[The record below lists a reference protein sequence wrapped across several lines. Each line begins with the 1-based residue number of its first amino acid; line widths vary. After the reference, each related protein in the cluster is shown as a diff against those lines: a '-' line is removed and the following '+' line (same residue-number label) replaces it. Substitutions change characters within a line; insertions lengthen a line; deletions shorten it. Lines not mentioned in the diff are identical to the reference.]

1 MKKLMQK
8 GILGILLVLAIFM
21 CIPIEARA
29 DDGIVV
35 EKDGDFLYR
44 VEGESDNPEVTIYSY
59 VGSDTDVTVPSEIKG
74 KPVTTLHGT
83 FSGKKTVKKVTVPE
97 GVRLIEYNAFFG
109 CTALTTVVLPSSL
122 EEMTEYTFY
131 ECTNL
136 KTVSLD
142 TANSKL
148 TKIGQYSFAYCEKL
162 TGFDIPSSL
171 KELEEGVFFRCS
183 SLKKIIIPDTVEKI
197 DRSAFYECT
206 NVIEIKIPGT
216 VKEASDI
223 ALVGCEKVITAE
235 LPISMVTLANL
246 QRSDD
251 LETLVIVDD
260 GSTELPDKDA
270 LNEKKKLKKVVFPDS
285 LTSIPRAFCRS
296 VSALEEVKLP
306 ANLKIIS
313 NASFSECTNLKT
325 IDLPDTVTEIGAFA
339 FADCT
344 SLKDFTIPD
353 GIKSIG
359 EEAFY
364 NSGITSLVVPE
375 SVETIDKLA
384 FSHMANLTN
393 ATFPAGCGITFSD
406 CKNLKTAKITGNPT
420 VIDNYMFYECSQL
433 TDFEIPGSVK
443 KIGYAAFYNT
453 ALKEAVIPAS
463 VTEID
468 DWAFADCTSL
478 KDFTIPDGIKSIGE
492 AAFYN
497 SGITSLVVPE
507 SVETIDKLAF
517 SHMAN
522 LVSATIP
529 AGYGITFNGYTSL
542 KTAKI
547 TGNPTAIDD
556 SMFRKC
562 SSLVSIELPDTVTE
576 IGKYAFADC
585 TSLKDFTIPDGIKS
599 IGEAAFYN
607 SGITS
612 LVVPESVETI
622 DKLAFSH
629 MANLVSATIPAGYG
643 ITFNGC
649 TSLKTAKITGNLTAI
664 DDWMFNNCGQL
675 SDFDIPDSV
684 TRIGYSAF
692 SGTAL
697 KEAVIPAGVTEIDDW
712 AFGECQNLEK
722 AMLPDGLKS
731 IGEAAFYE
739 CPELTDSNIPDSV
752 TTLGG
757 YAFSCCPKLK
767 DMTIPDTIDNFGECV
782 FEDTPGVT
790 IDTSRKYFIP
800 TVDGIKDLSYTG
812 SEITQ
817 PDMEITVNGMTL
829 KEDSDY
835 EVSYSSNTEIGT
847 ATMDINFK
855 GQYVGH
861 LTRTFNVVQIEMSD
875 ENITVTGIH
884 NTRYTGKKIV
894 MSKLAVQAGGRTLIP
909 GTDYTVS
916 YKNNLNPGTAE
927 ITIAGKGNYTG
938 TVVKTFNILIL
949 KGSTYTVGTMKYK
962 VTNAATNG
970 KGTVAIM
977 GTVKAKTDSTF
988 TLLSVPGAVKIGGI
1002 TYNVTMVN
1010 VGAFSGYTYL
1020 KKVVIGNGVKAIG
1033 SNAFYGCK
1041 SITSII
1047 IGRGVT
1053 AIGGKTFYGCSKLA
1067 SISVLS
1073 SSIKLIGK
1081 ETFTRIAAKP
1091 VVAVPKAKLAK
1102 YKQLMKNAGMTTK
1115 AVYRVR

>member
-1 MKKLMQK
+1 MKKLIQK

-21 CIPIEARA
+21 CIPIQARA

-74 KPVTTLHGT
+74 MPVTTLHGT
-83 FSGKKTVKKVTVPE
+83 FSGKETVKTVTIPE

-131 ECTNL
+131 QCTNL

-148 TKIGQYSFAYCEKL
+148 TKIGRYSFAYCEKL

-171 KELEEGVFFRCS
+171 KELEEFVFAYCS

-197 DRSAFYECT
+197 DISAFRMCT
-206 NVIEIKIPGT
+206 NVTEIKIPGT
-216 VKEASDI
+216 VKEASEF
-223 ALVGCEKVITAE
+223 ALFGCDKVITAE

-296 VSALEEVKLP
+296 ISALEEVKLP

-313 NASFSECTNLKT
+313 NASFSKCTNLKT

-468 DWAFADCTSL
+468 DWAF
-478 KDFTIPDGIKSIGE
+478 
-492 AAFYN
+492 
-497 SGITSLVVPE
+497 
-507 SVETIDKLAF
+507 
-517 SHMAN
+517 
-522 LVSATIP
+522 
-529 AGYGITFNGYTSL
+529 
-542 KTAKI
+542 
-547 TGNPTAIDD
+547 
-556 SMFRKC
+556 
-562 SSLVSIELPDTVTE
+562 
-576 IGKYAFADC
+576 
-585 TSLKDFTIPDGIKS
+585 
-599 IGEAAFYN
+599 
-607 SGITS
+607 
-612 LVVPESVETI
+612 
-622 DKLAFSH
+622 
-629 MANLVSATIPAGYG
+629 
-643 ITFNGC
+643 
-649 TSLKTAKITGNLTAI
+649 
-664 DDWMFNNCGQL
+664 
-675 SDFDIPDSV
+675 
-684 TRIGYSAF
+684 
-692 SGTAL
+692 
-697 KEAVIPAGVTEIDDW
+697 
-712 AFGECQNLEK
+712 GECQNLEK
-722 AMLPDGLKS
+722 AVLPDGLKS
-731 IGEAAFYE
+731 IGGAAFYE

-800 TVDGIKDLSYTG
+800 TVDGIKDLPYTG

-817 PDMEITVNGMTL
+817 PDMEITVNGVTL

-835 EVSYSSNTEIGT
+835 EVSYSSNTEIGM

-875 ENITVTGIH
+875 ENITVAGIH

-894 MSKLAVQAGGRTLIP
+894 MSKLAVRADGRTLIP
-909 GTDYTVS
+909 GTDYTVA

-962 VTNAATNG
+962 VTNAAING

-977 GTVKAKTDSTF
+977 GTVKAKTDRTF
-988 TLLSVPGAVKIGGI
+988 TLLSVPSTVKIGGI

-1020 KKVVIGNGVKAIG
+1020 KKVAIGNGVKAIG

-1041 SITSII
+1041 SIASII

-1053 AIGGKTFYGCSKLA
+1053 AIGSKTFYGCSKLA

-1091 VVAVPKAKLAK
+1091 VVVVPKAKLAN
-1102 YKQLMKNAGMTTK
+1102 YKRVMKNAGMTTK

>member
-1 MKKLMQK
+1 MKKLIQR

-21 CIPIEARA
+21 CIPIQARA

-74 KPVTTLHGT
+74 MPVTTLHGT
-83 FSGKKTVKKVTVPE
+83 FSGKETVKTVTIPE

-122 EEMTEYTFY
+122 EEMTENTFY
-131 ECTNL
+131 QCTNL

-171 KELEEGVFFRCS
+171 KELEEFVFAYCS

-197 DRSAFYECT
+197 DISAFRMCT
-206 NVIEIKIPGT
+206 NVTEIKIPGT
-216 VKEASDI
+216 VKEASEF
-223 ALVGCEKVITAE
+223 ALFGCDKVITAE

-313 NASFSECTNLKT
+313 NASFSKCTNLKT

-468 DWAFADCTSL
+468 DWAF
-478 KDFTIPDGIKSIGE
+478 
-492 AAFYN
+492 
-497 SGITSLVVPE
+497 
-507 SVETIDKLAF
+507 
-517 SHMAN
+517 
-522 LVSATIP
+522 
-529 AGYGITFNGYTSL
+529 
-542 KTAKI
+542 
-547 TGNPTAIDD
+547 
-556 SMFRKC
+556 
-562 SSLVSIELPDTVTE
+562 
-576 IGKYAFADC
+576 
-585 TSLKDFTIPDGIKS
+585 
-599 IGEAAFYN
+599 
-607 SGITS
+607 
-612 LVVPESVETI
+612 
-622 DKLAFSH
+622 
-629 MANLVSATIPAGYG
+629 
-643 ITFNGC
+643 
-649 TSLKTAKITGNLTAI
+649 
-664 DDWMFNNCGQL
+664 
-675 SDFDIPDSV
+675 
-684 TRIGYSAF
+684 
-692 SGTAL
+692 
-697 KEAVIPAGVTEIDDW
+697 
-712 AFGECQNLEK
+712 GECQNLEK
-722 AMLPDGLKS
+722 AVLSDGLKS
-731 IGEAAFYE
+731 IGGAAFYE

-752 TTLGG
+752 TTLGDF
-757 YAFSCCPKLK
+757 AFGWCPKLK
-767 DMTIPDTIDNFGECV
+767 DMTIPDTIDNFGKCV
-782 FEDTPGVT
+782 FANTPGVT

-800 TVDGIKDLSYTG
+800 TVDGIKDLPYTG
-812 SEITQ
+812 SEVTQ
-817 PDMEITVNGMTL
+817 PDMEITVNGVTL

-835 EVSYSSNTEIGT
+835 EVSYSSNTEIGM

-861 LTRTFNVVQIEMSD
+861 LTRTFNVVQTDMSGD
-875 ENITVTGIH
+875 GITVTGIH

-894 MSKLAVQAGGRTLIP
+894 MSKLAVQAGGRTLT
-909 GTDYTVS
+909 TDYTVA

-927 ITIAGKGNYTG
+927 ITITGKGNYTG

-977 GTVKAKTDSTF
+977 GTVKAKTDRTF
-988 TLLSVPGAVKIGGI
+988 TSLSVPSAVKIGGI

-1020 KKVVIGNGVKAIG
+1020 KKVVIGNGIKAIG

-1041 SITSII
+1041 SIASII

-1091 VVAVPKAKLAK
+1091 VVVVPKAKLAN
-1102 YKQLMKNAGMTTK
+1102 YKRVMKNAGMTTK

>member
-21 CIPIEARA
+21 CIPIQARA

-59 VGSDTDVTVPSEIKG
+59 VGSDTDVTVPSKIKG
-74 KPVTTLHGT
+74 MPVTTLHGT
-83 FSGKKTVKKVTVPE
+83 FSGKETVKTVTIPE
-97 GVRLIEYNAFFG
+97 GVRLIEYHAFHG

-122 EEMTEYTFY
+122 EEMTENTFY
-131 ECTNL
+131 QCTNL

-339 FADCT
+339 FANCT

-468 DWAFADCTSL
+468 DWAF
-478 KDFTIPDGIKSIGE
+478 
-492 AAFYN
+492 
-497 SGITSLVVPE
+497 
-507 SVETIDKLAF
+507 
-517 SHMAN
+517 
-522 LVSATIP
+522 
-529 AGYGITFNGYTSL
+529 
-542 KTAKI
+542 
-547 TGNPTAIDD
+547 
-556 SMFRKC
+556 
-562 SSLVSIELPDTVTE
+562 
-576 IGKYAFADC
+576 
-585 TSLKDFTIPDGIKS
+585 
-599 IGEAAFYN
+599 
-607 SGITS
+607 
-612 LVVPESVETI
+612 
-622 DKLAFSH
+622 
-629 MANLVSATIPAGYG
+629 
-643 ITFNGC
+643 
-649 TSLKTAKITGNLTAI
+649 
-664 DDWMFNNCGQL
+664 
-675 SDFDIPDSV
+675 
-684 TRIGYSAF
+684 
-692 SGTAL
+692 
-697 KEAVIPAGVTEIDDW
+697 
-712 AFGECQNLEK
+712 GECQNLEK
-722 AMLPDGLKS
+722 AVLSDGLKS
-731 IGEAAFYE
+731 IGGAAFYE

-875 ENITVTGIH
+875 ENITVAGIH

-909 GTDYTVS
+909 GTDYTVA

-962 VTNAATNG
+962 VTNAATDG

-977 GTVKAKTDSTF
+977 GTVKAKTDRTF
-988 TLLSVPGAVKIGGI
+988 TLLSVPGTVKIGGI

-1041 SITSII
+1041 SIASII

-1091 VVAVPKAKLAK
+1091 VVVVPKAKLAN
-1102 YKQLMKNAGMTTK
+1102 YKRLMKNAGMTTK

>member
-1 MKKLMQK
+1 MKKLIQR

-21 CIPIEARA
+21 SIPIQARA

-59 VGSDTDVTVPSEIKG
+59 VGSDTDVTVPSKIKG
-74 KPVTTLHGT
+74 MPVTTLHGT
-83 FSGKKTVKKVTVPE
+83 FSGKETVKKVTVSE
-97 GVRLIEYNAFFG
+97 GVRLIEYNAFYG

-131 ECTNL
+131 QCTNL

-148 TKIGQYSFAYCEKL
+148 TKIGQYSFADCEKL

-206 NVIEIKIPGT
+206 NVTEIKIPGT

-339 FADCT
+339 FANCT

-468 DWAFADCTSL
+468 DWAF
-478 KDFTIPDGIKSIGE
+478 
-492 AAFYN
+492 
-497 SGITSLVVPE
+497 
-507 SVETIDKLAF
+507 
-517 SHMAN
+517 
-522 LVSATIP
+522 
-529 AGYGITFNGYTSL
+529 
-542 KTAKI
+542 
-547 TGNPTAIDD
+547 
-556 SMFRKC
+556 
-562 SSLVSIELPDTVTE
+562 
-576 IGKYAFADC
+576 
-585 TSLKDFTIPDGIKS
+585 
-599 IGEAAFYN
+599 
-607 SGITS
+607 
-612 LVVPESVETI
+612 
-622 DKLAFSH
+622 
-629 MANLVSATIPAGYG
+629 
-643 ITFNGC
+643 
-649 TSLKTAKITGNLTAI
+649 
-664 DDWMFNNCGQL
+664 
-675 SDFDIPDSV
+675 
-684 TRIGYSAF
+684 
-692 SGTAL
+692 
-697 KEAVIPAGVTEIDDW
+697 
-712 AFGECQNLEK
+712 GECQNLEK
-722 AMLPDGLKS
+722 AVLSDGLKS
-731 IGEAAFYE
+731 IGGAAFYE

-752 TTLGG
+752 TTLGDF
-757 YAFSCCPKLK
+757 AFGWCPKLK
-767 DMTIPDTIDNFGECV
+767 DMTIPDTIDNFGKCV
-782 FEDTPGVT
+782 FANTPGVT

-800 TVDGIKDLSYTG
+800 TVDGIKDLPYTG
-812 SEITQ
+812 SEVTQ
-817 PDMEITVNGMTL
+817 PDMEITVNGVTL

-835 EVSYSSNTEIGT
+835 EVSYSSNTEIGM

-875 ENITVTGIH
+875 ENITVAGIH

-894 MSKLAVQAGGRTLIP
+894 MSKLAVRADGRTLIP
-909 GTDYTVS
+909 GTDYTVA

-962 VTNAATNG
+962 VTNAAING

-977 GTVKAKTDSTF
+977 GTVKAKTDRTF
-988 TLLSVPGAVKIGGI
+988 TLLSVPSTVKIGGI

-1020 KKVVIGNGVKAIG
+1020 KKVAIGNGVKAIG

-1041 SITSII
+1041 SIASII

-1091 VVAVPKAKLAK
+1091 VVVVPKAKLAN
-1102 YKQLMKNAGMTTK
+1102 YKRVMKNAGMTTK

>member
-1 MKKLMQK
+1 MKKLIQR

-21 CIPIEARA
+21 CIPIQARA

-74 KPVTTLHGT
+74 MPVTTLHGT
-83 FSGKKTVKKVTVPE
+83 FSGKETVKTVTIPE

-131 ECTNL
+131 QCTNL

-162 TGFDIPSSL
+162 TGFDIPSAL
-171 KELEEGVFFRCS
+171 KELEEGVFAHCS

-197 DRSAFYECT
+197 DISAFCECI
-206 NVIEIKIPGT
+206 NVTEIKIPGT
-216 VKEASDI
+216 VKEASEF
-223 ALVGCEKVITAE
+223 ALFGCDKVITAE

-270 LNEKKKLKKVVFPDS
+270 LNKKKKLKKVVFPDS
-285 LTSIPRAFCRS
+285 LTSIPKAFCMS
-296 VSALEEVKLP
+296 ASALEDVKLP

-339 FADCT
+339 FESTGLT
-344 SLKDFTIPD
+344 SITIP
-353 GIKSIG
+353 
-359 EEAFY
+359 A
-364 NSGITSLVVPE
+364 
-375 SVETIDKLA
+375 SVETVYDTAFIDNT
-384 FSHMANLTN
+384 SLTD
-393 ATFPAGCGITFSD
+393 ATFPAGKGISFEGCTSLV
-406 CKNLKTAKITGNPT
+406 NVKINNNPT
-420 VIDNYMFYECSQL
+420 KIDDFMFRKCSSL
-433 TDFEIPGSVK
+433 
-443 KIGYAAFYNT
+443 
-453 ALKEAVIPAS
+453 AS
-463 VTEID
+463 IELPDTVTEIGKY
-468 DWAFADCTSL
+468 AFADCTSL

-649 TSLKTAKITGNLTAI
+649 TSLKTVKITGNLTAI

-790 IDTSRKYFIP
+790 IETSRKYFIP
-800 TVDGIKDLSYTG
+800 TVDGIKDLPYTG
-812 SEITQ
+812 SEVTQ
-817 PDMEITVNGMTL
+817 PDMEITVNGVTL

-835 EVSYSSNTEIGT
+835 EVSYSSNTEIGM

-875 ENITVTGIH
+875 ENITVAGIH

-894 MSKLAVQAGGRTLIP
+894 MSKLAVRADGRTLIP
-909 GTDYTVS
+909 GTDYTVA

-977 GTVKAKTDSTF
+977 GTVKAKTDRTF
-988 TLLSVPGAVKIGGI
+988 TSLSVPSAVKIGGI

-1020 KKVVIGNGVKAIG
+1020 KKVVIGNGIKAIG

-1041 SITSII
+1041 SIASII

-1091 VVAVPKAKLAK
+1091 VVVVPKAKLAN
-1102 YKQLMKNAGMTTK
+1102 YKRVMKNAGMTTK

>member
-1 MKKLMQK
+1 MKKLIQR

-21 CIPIEARA
+21 CIPIQARA

-74 KPVTTLHGT
+74 KPVTTLYGT
-83 FSGKKTVKKVTVPE
+83 FSGNKTVKKVTVPE
-97 GVRLIEYNAFFG
+97 GVRLIKNLAFHG

-131 ECTNL
+131 QCTNL

-148 TKIGQYSFAYCEKL
+148 AKIGRYSFAYCEKL
-162 TGFDIPSSL
+162 TGFDIPSLL
-171 KELEEGVFFRCS
+171 KELEEGVFAHCS

-197 DRSAFYECT
+197 GGSVFGECT
-206 NVIEIKIPGT
+206 NVTEIKIPGT
-216 VKEASDI
+216 VKEASDF
-223 ALVGCEKVITAE
+223 ALFGCDKVITAE

-246 QRSDD
+246 QRSDE

-270 LNEKKKLKKVVFPDS
+270 LNKKKKLKKVVFPDS
-285 LTSIPRAFCRS
+285 LTSIPKAFCMS
-296 VSALEEVKLP
+296 ASALEDVKLP

-313 NASFSECTNLKT
+313 NASFSGCTNLKT

-339 FADCT
+339 FKSTGLT
-344 SLKDFTIPD
+344 SITIP
-353 GIKSIG
+353 
-359 EEAFY
+359 A
-364 NSGITSLVVPE
+364 
-375 SVETIDKLA
+375 SVETVDNTAFIDNT
-384 FSHMANLTN
+384 SLTD
-393 ATFPAGCGITFSD
+393 ATFPAGKGISFEGCTSLV
-406 CKNLKTAKITGNPT
+406 NVKINNNPT
-420 VIDNYMFYECSQL
+420 KIDDSMFRMCSSL
-433 TDFEIPGSVK
+433 
-443 KIGYAAFYNT
+443 
-453 ALKEAVIPAS
+453 AS
-463 VTEID
+463 IELPDTVTEIGKY
-468 DWAFADCTSL
+468 AFADCTGL

-529 AGYGITFNGYTSL
+529 AGYGITFSGCKNL
-542 KTAKI
+542 KTVKI
-547 TGNPTAIDD
+547 TGNPTVIDNY
-556 SMFRKC
+556 MFNEC
-562 SSLVSIELPDTVTE
+562 SQLT
-576 IGKYAFADC
+576 
-585 TSLKDFTIPDGIKS
+585 DFEIPDSVKK
-599 IGEAAFYN
+599 IGYAAFYN
-607 SGITS
+607 
-612 LVVPESVETI
+612 
-622 DKLAFSH
+622 
-629 MANLVSATIPAGYG
+629 
-643 ITFNGC
+643 
-649 TSLKTAKITGNLTAI
+649 
-664 DDWMFNNCGQL
+664 
-675 SDFDIPDSV
+675 
-684 TRIGYSAF
+684 
-692 SGTAL
+692 TAL
-697 KEAVIPAGVTEIDDW
+697 KEAVIPASVTEIDDW

-722 AMLPDGLKS
+722 AILPDGLKS
-731 IGEAAFYE
+731 IGGAAFYE

-752 TTLGG
+752 TTLGDF
-757 YAFSCCPKLK
+757 AFGWCPKLK

-782 FEDTPGVT
+782 FVNTPGVT

-800 TVDGIKDLSYTG
+800 TVDGIKDLPYTG
-812 SEITQ
+812 SEVTQ
-817 PDMEITVNGMTL
+817 PDMEITVNGVTL
-829 KEDSDY
+829 EEDSDY

-861 LTRTFNVVQIEMSD
+861 LTRTFNVVQIDMSD

-894 MSKLAVQAGGRTLIP
+894 MSKLAVQAGGRTLTL
-909 GTDYTVS
+909 GTDYTVA

-927 ITIAGKGNYTG
+927 ITITGKGNYTG

-949 KGSTYTVGTMKYK
+949 KGVTYTVGTMKYK
-962 VTNAATNG
+962 VTNAATDG

-977 GTVKAKTDSTF
+977 GTVKAKTDRTF
-988 TLLSVPGAVKIGGI
+988 TSLSVPSAVKIGGI

-1010 VGAFSGYTYL
+1010 VGAFSGYIYL

-1041 SITSII
+1041 SIASII

-1091 VVAVPKAKLAK
+1091 VVTVPKANLAK
-1102 YKQLMKNAGMTTK
+1102 YKKLMKNAGMTTK

>member
-1 MKKLMQK
+1 MKKLIQR

-21 CIPIEARA
+21 CIPIQARA

-74 KPVTTLHGT
+74 MPVTTLHGT
-83 FSGKKTVKKVTVPE
+83 FSGKETVKTVTIPE

-122 EEMTEYTFY
+122 EEMTENTFY
-131 ECTNL
+131 QCTNL

-171 KELEEGVFFRCS
+171 KELEEFVFAYCS

-197 DRSAFYECT
+197 DISAFRMCT
-206 NVIEIKIPGT
+206 NVTEIKIPGT
-216 VKEASDI
+216 VKEASEF
-223 ALVGCEKVITAE
+223 ALFGCDKVITAE

-313 NASFSECTNLKT
+313 NASFSKCTNLKT

-468 DWAFADCTSL
+468 DWAF
-478 KDFTIPDGIKSIGE
+478 
-492 AAFYN
+492 
-497 SGITSLVVPE
+497 
-507 SVETIDKLAF
+507 
-517 SHMAN
+517 
-522 LVSATIP
+522 
-529 AGYGITFNGYTSL
+529 
-542 KTAKI
+542 
-547 TGNPTAIDD
+547 
-556 SMFRKC
+556 
-562 SSLVSIELPDTVTE
+562 
-576 IGKYAFADC
+576 
-585 TSLKDFTIPDGIKS
+585 
-599 IGEAAFYN
+599 
-607 SGITS
+607 
-612 LVVPESVETI
+612 
-622 DKLAFSH
+622 
-629 MANLVSATIPAGYG
+629 
-643 ITFNGC
+643 
-649 TSLKTAKITGNLTAI
+649 
-664 DDWMFNNCGQL
+664 
-675 SDFDIPDSV
+675 
-684 TRIGYSAF
+684 
-692 SGTAL
+692 
-697 KEAVIPAGVTEIDDW
+697 
-712 AFGECQNLEK
+712 GECQNLEK
-722 AMLPDGLKS
+722 AVLSDGLKS
-731 IGEAAFYE
+731 IGGAAFYE

-752 TTLGG
+752 TTLGDF
-757 YAFSCCPKLK
+757 AFGWCPKLK
-767 DMTIPDTIDNFGECV
+767 DMTIPDTIDNFGKCV
-782 FEDTPGVT
+782 FANTPGVT

-800 TVDGIKDLSYTG
+800 TVDGIKDLPYTG
-812 SEITQ
+812 SEVTQ
-817 PDMEITVNGMTL
+817 PDMEITVNGVTL

-835 EVSYSSNTEIGT
+835 EVSYSSNTEIGM

-875 ENITVTGIH
+875 ENITVAGIH

-909 GTDYTVS
+909 GTDYTVA

-962 VTNAATNG
+962 VTNAATDG

-977 GTVKAKTDSTF
+977 GTVKAKTDRTF
-988 TLLSVPGAVKIGGI
+988 TLLSVPGTVKIGGI

-1041 SITSII
+1041 SIASII

-1091 VVAVPKAKLAK
+1091 VVVVPKAKLAK

>member
-1 MKKLMQK
+1 MKKLIQR

-21 CIPIEARA
+21 CIPIQARA

-83 FSGKKTVKKVTVPE
+83 FSGKETVKKVTVPE
-97 GVRLIEYNAFFG
+97 GVRLIEYHAFHG

-131 ECTNL
+131 QCTNL

-148 TKIGQYSFAYCEKL
+148 TKIGRYSFAYCEKL

-171 KELEEGVFFRCS
+171 KELEEFVFAYCS

-197 DRSAFYECT
+197 DISAFRMCT
-206 NVIEIKIPGT
+206 NVTEIKIPGT
-216 VKEASDI
+216 VKEASEF
-223 ALVGCEKVITAE
+223 ALFGCDKVITAE

-313 NASFSECTNLKT
+313 NASFSKCTNLKT

-393 ATFPAGCGITFSD
+393 VTFPAGCGITFSD

-468 DWAFADCTSL
+468 DWAF
-478 KDFTIPDGIKSIGE
+478 
-492 AAFYN
+492 
-497 SGITSLVVPE
+497 
-507 SVETIDKLAF
+507 
-517 SHMAN
+517 
-522 LVSATIP
+522 
-529 AGYGITFNGYTSL
+529 
-542 KTAKI
+542 
-547 TGNPTAIDD
+547 
-556 SMFRKC
+556 
-562 SSLVSIELPDTVTE
+562 
-576 IGKYAFADC
+576 
-585 TSLKDFTIPDGIKS
+585 
-599 IGEAAFYN
+599 
-607 SGITS
+607 
-612 LVVPESVETI
+612 
-622 DKLAFSH
+622 
-629 MANLVSATIPAGYG
+629 
-643 ITFNGC
+643 
-649 TSLKTAKITGNLTAI
+649 
-664 DDWMFNNCGQL
+664 
-675 SDFDIPDSV
+675 
-684 TRIGYSAF
+684 
-692 SGTAL
+692 
-697 KEAVIPAGVTEIDDW
+697 
-712 AFGECQNLEK
+712 GECQNLEK
-722 AMLPDGLKS
+722 AVLSDGLKS
-731 IGEAAFYE
+731 IGGAAFYE

-752 TTLGG
+752 TTLGDF
-757 YAFSCCPKLK
+757 AFGWCPKLK
-767 DMTIPDTIDNFGECV
+767 DMTIPDTIDNFGKCV
-782 FEDTPGVT
+782 FANTPGVT

-800 TVDGIKDLSYTG
+800 TVDGIKDLPYTG
-812 SEITQ
+812 SEVTQ
-817 PDMEITVNGMTL
+817 PDMEITVNGVTL

-835 EVSYSSNTEIGT
+835 EVSYSSNTEIGM

-861 LTRTFNVVQIEMSD
+861 LTRTFNVVQTDMSGD
-875 ENITVTGIH
+875 GITVTGIH

-894 MSKLAVQAGGRTLIP
+894 MSKLAVQAGGRTLTP
-909 GTDYTVS
+909 GTDYTVA

-977 GTVKAKTDSTF
+977 GTVKAKTDRTF
-988 TLLSVPGAVKIGGI
+988 TSLSVPSAVKIGGI

-1020 KKVVIGNGVKAIG
+1020 KKVVIGNGIKAIG

-1041 SITSII
+1041 SIASII

-1091 VVAVPKAKLAK
+1091 VVVVPKAKLAN
-1102 YKQLMKNAGMTTK
+1102 YKRVMKNAGMTTK

>member
-1 MKKLMQK
+1 MKKLIQK

-21 CIPIEARA
+21 CIPIQARA

-59 VGSDTDVTVPSEIKG
+59 VGSDTDVTVPSKIKG
-74 KPVTTLHGT
+74 MPVTTLHGT
-83 FSGKKTVKKVTVPE
+83 FSGKETVKTVTIPE

-131 ECTNL
+131 QCTNL

-468 DWAFADCTSL
+468 DWAF
-478 KDFTIPDGIKSIGE
+478 
-492 AAFYN
+492 
-497 SGITSLVVPE
+497 
-507 SVETIDKLAF
+507 
-517 SHMAN
+517 
-522 LVSATIP
+522 
-529 AGYGITFNGYTSL
+529 
-542 KTAKI
+542 
-547 TGNPTAIDD
+547 
-556 SMFRKC
+556 
-562 SSLVSIELPDTVTE
+562 
-576 IGKYAFADC
+576 
-585 TSLKDFTIPDGIKS
+585 
-599 IGEAAFYN
+599 
-607 SGITS
+607 
-612 LVVPESVETI
+612 
-622 DKLAFSH
+622 
-629 MANLVSATIPAGYG
+629 
-643 ITFNGC
+643 
-649 TSLKTAKITGNLTAI
+649 
-664 DDWMFNNCGQL
+664 
-675 SDFDIPDSV
+675 
-684 TRIGYSAF
+684 
-692 SGTAL
+692 
-697 KEAVIPAGVTEIDDW
+697 
-712 AFGECQNLEK
+712 GECQNLEK
-722 AMLPDGLKS
+722 AVLPDGLKS
-731 IGEAAFYE
+731 IGGAAFYE

-752 TTLGG
+752 TTLGDF
-757 YAFSCCPKLK
+757 AFGWCPKLK
-767 DMTIPDTIDNFGECV
+767 DVTIPDTIDNFGKCV
-782 FEDTPGVT
+782 FVNTPGVT
-790 IDTSRKYFIP
+790 IDTSRKYFVP
-800 TVDGIKDLSYTG
+800 TVDGIKDLPYTG
-812 SEITQ
+812 SEVAQ
-817 PDMEITVNGMTL
+817 PDMDITVNGVTL
-829 KEDSDY
+829 EEDSDY

-861 LTRTFNVVQIEMSD
+861 LTRTFNVVQIDMSD

-988 TLLSVPGAVKIGGI
+988 TLLSVPGAVKIGVI

-1091 VVAVPKAKLAK
+1091 VVVVPKAKLAK

>member
-1 MKKLMQK
+1 MKKLIQR

-21 CIPIEARA
+21 CIPIQARA

-74 KPVTTLHGT
+74 MPVTTLHGT
-83 FSGKKTVKKVTVPE
+83 FSGKETVKTVTIPE

-122 EEMTEYTFY
+122 EEMTENTFY
-131 ECTNL
+131 QCTNL

-171 KELEEGVFFRCS
+171 KELEEFVFAYCS

-197 DRSAFYECT
+197 DISAFRMCT
-206 NVIEIKIPGT
+206 NVTEIKIPGT
-216 VKEASDI
+216 VKEASEF
-223 ALVGCEKVITAE
+223 ALFGCDKVITAE

-468 DWAFADCTSL
+468 DWAF
-478 KDFTIPDGIKSIGE
+478 
-492 AAFYN
+492 
-497 SGITSLVVPE
+497 
-507 SVETIDKLAF
+507 
-517 SHMAN
+517 
-522 LVSATIP
+522 
-529 AGYGITFNGYTSL
+529 
-542 KTAKI
+542 
-547 TGNPTAIDD
+547 
-556 SMFRKC
+556 
-562 SSLVSIELPDTVTE
+562 
-576 IGKYAFADC
+576 
-585 TSLKDFTIPDGIKS
+585 
-599 IGEAAFYN
+599 
-607 SGITS
+607 
-612 LVVPESVETI
+612 
-622 DKLAFSH
+622 
-629 MANLVSATIPAGYG
+629 
-643 ITFNGC
+643 
-649 TSLKTAKITGNLTAI
+649 
-664 DDWMFNNCGQL
+664 
-675 SDFDIPDSV
+675 
-684 TRIGYSAF
+684 
-692 SGTAL
+692 
-697 KEAVIPAGVTEIDDW
+697 
-712 AFGECQNLEK
+712 GECQNLEK
-722 AMLPDGLKS
+722 AVLSDGLKS
-731 IGEAAFYE
+731 IGGAAFYE

-752 TTLGG
+752 TTLGDF
-757 YAFSCCPKLK
+757 AFGWCPKLK

-875 ENITVTGIH
+875 ENITVAGIH

-909 GTDYTVS
+909 GTDYTVA

-927 ITIAGKGNYTG
+927 ITITGKGNYTG

-977 GTVKAKTDSTF
+977 GTVKAKTDRTF
-988 TLLSVPGAVKIGGI
+988 TSLSVPSAVKIGGI

-1020 KKVVIGNGVKAIG
+1020 KKVVIGNGIKAIG

-1041 SITSII
+1041 SIVSII

-1091 VVAVPKAKLAK
+1091 VVVVPKAKLAN
-1102 YKQLMKNAGMTTK
+1102 YKRVMKNAGMTTK

>member
-1 MKKLMQK
+1 MKKLIQR

-21 CIPIEARA
+21 CIPIQARA

-44 VEGESDNPEVTIYSY
+44 VEGESNNPEVTIYSY
-59 VGSDTDVTVPSEIKG
+59 VGSDTDVTVPSKIKG
-74 KPVTTLHGT
+74 MPVTTLHGT
-83 FSGKKTVKKVTVPE
+83 FSSKKTVKKVTIPE
-97 GVRLIEYNAFFG
+97 GVRLIEYNAFYG
-109 CTALTTVVLPSSL
+109 CTDLTTVVLPSSL

-131 ECTNL
+131 QCTNL

-148 TKIGQYSFAYCEKL
+148 TKIGKYSFAYCEKL
-162 TGFDIPSSL
+162 TGFDIPSSV
-171 KELEEGVFFRCS
+171 KELEEFVFAYCS

-197 DRSAFYECT
+197 DISAFRECT
-206 NVIEIKIPGT
+206 NVTEIKIPGT
-216 VKEASDI
+216 VKEASEF
-223 ALVGCEKVITAE
+223 ALVGCDKVITAE

-285 LTSIPRAFCRS
+285 LTSISKAFCRS

-313 NASFSECTNLKT
+313 NASFSGCTNLKT

-393 ATFPAGCGITFSD
+393 ATFPAGCGITFSG

-468 DWAFADCTSL
+468 DWAF
-478 KDFTIPDGIKSIGE
+478 
-492 AAFYN
+492 
-497 SGITSLVVPE
+497 
-507 SVETIDKLAF
+507 
-517 SHMAN
+517 
-522 LVSATIP
+522 
-529 AGYGITFNGYTSL
+529 
-542 KTAKI
+542 
-547 TGNPTAIDD
+547 
-556 SMFRKC
+556 
-562 SSLVSIELPDTVTE
+562 
-576 IGKYAFADC
+576 
-585 TSLKDFTIPDGIKS
+585 
-599 IGEAAFYN
+599 
-607 SGITS
+607 
-612 LVVPESVETI
+612 
-622 DKLAFSH
+622 
-629 MANLVSATIPAGYG
+629 
-643 ITFNGC
+643 
-649 TSLKTAKITGNLTAI
+649 
-664 DDWMFNNCGQL
+664 
-675 SDFDIPDSV
+675 
-684 TRIGYSAF
+684 
-692 SGTAL
+692 
-697 KEAVIPAGVTEIDDW
+697 
-712 AFGECQNLEK
+712 GECQNLEK
-722 AMLPDGLKS
+722 AVLPDGLKS
-731 IGEAAFYE
+731 IGGAAFYE

-752 TTLGG
+752 TTLGDF
-757 YAFSCCPKLK
+757 AFGWCPKLK
-767 DMTIPDTIDNFGECV
+767 DVTIPDTIDNFGKCV
-782 FEDTPGVT
+782 FVNTPGVT
-790 IDTSRKYFIP
+790 IDTSRKYFVP
-800 TVDGIKDLSYTG
+800 TVDGIKDLPYTG
-812 SEITQ
+812 SEVAQ
-817 PDMEITVNGMTL
+817 PDMDITVNGVTL
-829 KEDSDY
+829 EEDSDY

-861 LTRTFNVVQIEMSD
+861 LTRTFNVVQIDMSD

-1091 VVAVPKAKLAK
+1091 VVVVPKAKLAK

>member
-1 MKKLMQK
+1 MKKLIQK

-21 CIPIEARA
+21 CIPIQARA

-74 KPVTTLHGT
+74 KPVTTLYGT
-83 FSGKKTVKKVTVPE
+83 FSGNKTVKKVTVPE
-97 GVRLIEYNAFFG
+97 GVRLIKNLAFHG

-122 EEMTEYTFY
+122 GEMTENTFY
-131 ECTNL
+131 QCTNL

-171 KELEEGVFFRCS
+171 KELEEGVFAYCS

-197 DRSAFYECT
+197 DISAFRMCT
-206 NVIEIKIPGT
+206 NVTEIKIPGT
-216 VKEASDI
+216 VKEASEF
-223 ALVGCEKVITAE
+223 ALFGCDKVITAE

-313 NASFSECTNLKT
+313 NASFSGCTNLKT

-339 FADCT
+339 FKSTGLT
-344 SLKDFTIPD
+344 SITIP
-353 GIKSIG
+353 
-359 EEAFY
+359 A
-364 NSGITSLVVPE
+364 
-375 SVETIDKLA
+375 SVETVDDTAFIDNT
-384 FSHMANLTN
+384 SLTD
-393 ATFPAGCGITFSD
+393 ATFPAGKGISFEGCTSLV
-406 CKNLKTAKITGNPT
+406 NVKINNNPT
-420 VIDNYMFYECSQL
+420 KIDDSMFRKCSSL
-433 TDFEIPGSVK
+433 
-443 KIGYAAFYNT
+443 
-453 ALKEAVIPAS
+453 AS
-463 VTEID
+463 IELPDTVTEIGKY
-468 DWAFADCTSL
+468 AFADCTSL
-478 KDFTIPDGIKSIGE
+478 KDFIIPDGIKSIGE

-529 AGYGITFNGYTSL
+529 AGYGITFS
-542 KTAKI
+542 
-547 TGNPTAIDD
+547 
-556 SMFRKC
+556 
-562 SSLVSIELPDTVTE
+562 
-576 IGKYAFADC
+576 
-585 TSLKDFTIPDGIKS
+585 
-599 IGEAAFYN
+599 
-607 SGITS
+607 
-612 LVVPESVETI
+612 
-622 DKLAFSH
+622 
-629 MANLVSATIPAGYG
+629 
-643 ITFNGC
+643 GC

-697 KEAVIPAGVTEIDDW
+697 KEAVIPASVTEIDDW

-722 AMLPDGLKS
+722 AVLSDGLKS

-861 LTRTFNVVQIEMSD
+861 LTRTFNVVKTDMSGD
-875 ENITVTGIH
+875 GIAVTGIH

-894 MSKLAVQAGGRTLIP
+894 MSKLAVQAGGKTLTL
-909 GTDYTVS
+909 GTDYTVA

-927 ITIAGKGNYTG
+927 ITITGKGNYTG

-949 KGSTYTVGTMKYK
+949 KGVTYTVGTMKYK
-962 VTNAATNG
+962 VTNAATDG

-977 GTVKAKTDSTF
+977 GTVKAKTDRTF
-988 TLLSVPGAVKIGGI
+988 TSLSVPSAVKIGGI

-1041 SITSII
+1041 SIASII

-1053 AIGGKTFYGCSKLA
+1053 AIGSKTFYGCSKLA

-1091 VVAVPKAKLAK
+1091 VVVVPKAKLAN
-1102 YKQLMKNAGMTTK
+1102 YKRVMKNAGMTTK

>member
-1 MKKLMQK
+1 M
-8 GILGILLVLAIFM
+8 
-21 CIPIEARA
+21 
-29 DDGIVV
+29 
-35 EKDGDFLYR
+35 
-44 VEGESDNPEVTIYSY
+44 
-59 VGSDTDVTVPSEIKG
+59 
-74 KPVTTLHGT
+74 
-83 FSGKKTVKKVTVPE
+83 
-97 GVRLIEYNAFFG
+97 
-109 CTALTTVVLPSSL
+109 
-122 EEMTEYTFY
+122 
-131 ECTNL
+131 
-136 KTVSLD
+136 
-142 TANSKL
+142 
-148 TKIGQYSFAYCEKL
+148 
-162 TGFDIPSSL
+162 
-171 KELEEGVFFRCS
+171 
-183 SLKKIIIPDTVEKI
+183 
-197 DRSAFYECT
+197 
-206 NVIEIKIPGT
+206 
-216 VKEASDI
+216 
-223 ALVGCEKVITAE
+223 
-235 LPISMVTLANL
+235 
-246 QRSDD
+246 
-251 LETLVIVDD
+251 
-260 GSTELPDKDA
+260 
-270 LNEKKKLKKVVFPDS
+270 
-285 LTSIPRAFCRS
+285 
-296 VSALEEVKLP
+296 
-306 ANLKIIS
+306 
-313 NASFSECTNLKT
+313 
-325 IDLPDTVTEIGAFA
+325 
-339 FADCT
+339 
-344 SLKDFTIPD
+344 
-353 GIKSIG
+353 
-359 EEAFY
+359 
-364 NSGITSLVVPE
+364 
-375 SVETIDKLA
+375 
-384 FSHMANLTN
+384 
-393 ATFPAGCGITFSD
+393 
-406 CKNLKTAKITGNPT
+406 
-420 VIDNYMFYECSQL
+420 
-433 TDFEIPGSVK
+433 
-443 KIGYAAFYNT
+443 
-453 ALKEAVIPAS
+453 
-463 VTEID
+463 
-468 DWAFADCTSL
+468 
-478 KDFTIPDGIKSIGE
+478 
-492 AAFYN
+492 
-497 SGITSLVVPE
+497 
-507 SVETIDKLAF
+507 
-517 SHMAN
+517 
-522 LVSATIP
+522 
-529 AGYGITFNGYTSL
+529 
-542 KTAKI
+542 
-547 TGNPTAIDD
+547 
-556 SMFRKC
+556 
-562 SSLVSIELPDTVTE
+562 
-576 IGKYAFADC
+576 
-585 TSLKDFTIPDGIKS
+585 
-599 IGEAAFYN
+599 
-607 SGITS
+607 
-612 LVVPESVETI
+612 
-622 DKLAFSH
+622 
-629 MANLVSATIPAGYG
+629 
-643 ITFNGC
+643 
-649 TSLKTAKITGNLTAI
+649 
-664 DDWMFNNCGQL
+664 
-675 SDFDIPDSV
+675 
-684 TRIGYSAF
+684 
-692 SGTAL
+692 
-697 KEAVIPAGVTEIDDW
+697 TEIDDW

-875 ENITVTGIH
+875 ENITVAGIH

-894 MSKLAVQAGGRTLIP
+894 MSKLAVRADGRTLIP
-909 GTDYTVS
+909 GTDYTVA

-977 GTVKAKTDSTF
+977 GTVKAKTDRTF
-988 TLLSVPGAVKIGGI
+988 TSLSVPSAVKIGGI

-1041 SITSII
+1041 SIASII

-1091 VVAVPKAKLAK
+1091 VVVVPKAKLAK

>member
-1 MKKLMQK
+1 M
-8 GILGILLVLAIFM
+8 
-21 CIPIEARA
+21 
-29 DDGIVV
+29 
-35 EKDGDFLYR
+35 
-44 VEGESDNPEVTIYSY
+44 
-59 VGSDTDVTVPSEIKG
+59 
-74 KPVTTLHGT
+74 
-83 FSGKKTVKKVTVPE
+83 
-97 GVRLIEYNAFFG
+97 
-109 CTALTTVVLPSSL
+109 
-122 EEMTEYTFY
+122 
-131 ECTNL
+131 
-136 KTVSLD
+136 
-142 TANSKL
+142 
-148 TKIGQYSFAYCEKL
+148 
-162 TGFDIPSSL
+162 
-171 KELEEGVFFRCS
+171 
-183 SLKKIIIPDTVEKI
+183 
-197 DRSAFYECT
+197 
-206 NVIEIKIPGT
+206 
-216 VKEASDI
+216 
-223 ALVGCEKVITAE
+223 ITAE

-270 LNEKKKLKKVVFPDS
+270 LNKKKKLKKVVFPDS
-285 LTSIPRAFCRS
+285 LTSIPKAFCMS
-296 VSALEEVKLP
+296 ASALEDVKLP

-339 FADCT
+339 FESTGLT
-344 SLKDFTIPD
+344 SITIP
-353 GIKSIG
+353 
-359 EEAFY
+359 A
-364 NSGITSLVVPE
+364 
-375 SVETIDKLA
+375 SVETVYDTAFIDNT
-384 FSHMANLTN
+384 SLTD
-393 ATFPAGCGITFSD
+393 ATFPAGKGIS
-406 CKNLKTAKITGNPT
+406 
-420 VIDNYMFYECSQL
+420 
-433 TDFEIPGSVK
+433 FEG
-443 KIGYAAFYNT
+443 
-453 ALKEAVIPAS
+453 
-463 VTEID
+463 
-468 DWAFADCTSL
+468 CTSL
-478 KDFTIPDGIKSIGE
+478 V
-492 AAFYN
+492 N
-497 SGITSLVVPE
+497 V
-507 SVETIDKLAF
+507 
-517 SHMAN
+517 
-522 LVSATIP
+522 
-529 AGYGITFNGYTSL
+529 
-542 KTAKI
+542 KI
-547 TGNPTAIDD
+547 NNNPTKIDD
-556 SMFRKC
+556 FMFRKC
-562 SSLVSIELPDTVTE
+562 SSLASIELPDTVTE

-649 TSLKTAKITGNLTAI
+649 TSLKTVKITGNLTAI

-800 TVDGIKDLSYTG
+800 TVDGIKDLPYTG
-812 SEITQ
+812 FEVTQ
-817 PDMEITVNGMTL
+817 PDMEITVNGVTL

-835 EVSYSSNTEIGT
+835 EVSYSSNTEIGM

-875 ENITVTGIH
+875 ENITVAGIH

-894 MSKLAVQAGGRTLIP
+894 MSKLAVRADGRTLIP
-909 GTDYTVS
+909 GTDYTVA

-977 GTVKAKTDSTF
+977 GTVKAKTDRTF
-988 TLLSVPGAVKIGGI
+988 TLLSVPSTVKIGGI

-1020 KKVVIGNGVKAIG
+1020 KKVAIGNGVKAIG

-1041 SITSII
+1041 SIASII

-1091 VVAVPKAKLAK
+1091 VVVVPKAKLAN
-1102 YKQLMKNAGMTTK
+1102 YKRVMKNAGMTTK

>member
-1 MKKLMQK
+1 M
-8 GILGILLVLAIFM
+8 
-21 CIPIEARA
+21 
-29 DDGIVV
+29 
-35 EKDGDFLYR
+35 
-44 VEGESDNPEVTIYSY
+44 TI
-59 VGSDTDVTVPSEIKG
+59 
-74 KPVTTLHGT
+74 
-83 FSGKKTVKKVTVPE
+83 PE

-122 EEMTEYTFY
+122 EEMTENTFY
-131 ECTNL
+131 QCTNL

-171 KELEEGVFFRCS
+171 KELEEFVFAYCS

-197 DRSAFYECT
+197 DISAFRMCT
-206 NVIEIKIPGT
+206 NVTEIKIPGT
-216 VKEASDI
+216 VKEASEF
-223 ALVGCEKVITAE
+223 ALFGCDKVITAE

-313 NASFSECTNLKT
+313 NASFSKCTNLKT

-468 DWAFADCTSL
+468 DWAF
-478 KDFTIPDGIKSIGE
+478 
-492 AAFYN
+492 
-497 SGITSLVVPE
+497 
-507 SVETIDKLAF
+507 
-517 SHMAN
+517 
-522 LVSATIP
+522 
-529 AGYGITFNGYTSL
+529 
-542 KTAKI
+542 
-547 TGNPTAIDD
+547 
-556 SMFRKC
+556 
-562 SSLVSIELPDTVTE
+562 
-576 IGKYAFADC
+576 
-585 TSLKDFTIPDGIKS
+585 
-599 IGEAAFYN
+599 
-607 SGITS
+607 
-612 LVVPESVETI
+612 
-622 DKLAFSH
+622 
-629 MANLVSATIPAGYG
+629 
-643 ITFNGC
+643 
-649 TSLKTAKITGNLTAI
+649 
-664 DDWMFNNCGQL
+664 
-675 SDFDIPDSV
+675 
-684 TRIGYSAF
+684 
-692 SGTAL
+692 
-697 KEAVIPAGVTEIDDW
+697 
-712 AFGECQNLEK
+712 GECQNLEK
-722 AMLPDGLKS
+722 AVLSDGLKS
-731 IGEAAFYE
+731 IGGAAFYE

-752 TTLGG
+752 TTLGDF
-757 YAFSCCPKLK
+757 AFGWCPKLK
-767 DMTIPDTIDNFGECV
+767 DMTIPDTIDNFGKCV
-782 FEDTPGVT
+782 FANTPGVT

-800 TVDGIKDLSYTG
+800 TVDGIKDLPYTG
-812 SEITQ
+812 SEVTQ
-817 PDMEITVNGMTL
+817 PDMEITVNGVTL

-835 EVSYSSNTEIGT
+835 EVSYSSNTEIGM

-861 LTRTFNVVQIEMSD
+861 LTRTFNVVQTDMSGD
-875 ENITVTGIH
+875 GITVTGIH

-894 MSKLAVQAGGRTLIP
+894 MSKLAVQAGGRTLTP
-909 GTDYTVS
+909 GTDYTVA

-927 ITIAGKGNYTG
+927 ITITGKGNYTG

-977 GTVKAKTDSTF
+977 GTVKAKTDRTF
-988 TLLSVPGAVKIGGI
+988 TSLSVPSAVKIGGI

-1020 KKVVIGNGVKAIG
+1020 KKVVIGNGIKAIG

-1041 SITSII
+1041 SIASII

-1091 VVAVPKAKLAK
+1091 VVVVPKAKLAN
-1102 YKQLMKNAGMTTK
+1102 YKRVMKNAGMTTK

>member
-21 CIPIEARA
+21 CIPIQARA

-74 KPVTTLHGT
+74 KPVTTLYGT
-83 FSGKKTVKKVTVPE
+83 FSGNKTVKKVTVPE
-97 GVRLIEYNAFFG
+97 GVRLIKNLAFHG

-131 ECTNL
+131 QCTNL

-148 TKIGQYSFAYCEKL
+148 TKIGRYSFAYCEKL
-162 TGFDIPSSL
+162 TGFDIPSLL
-171 KELEEGVFFRCS
+171 KELEEGVFADCS
-183 SLKKIIIPDTVEKI
+183 SLEKIIIPDTVEKI
-197 DRSAFYECT
+197 GGSVFCECI
-206 NVIEIKIPGT
+206 NVTEIKIPGT
-216 VKEASDI
+216 VKEASDF
-223 ALVGCEKVITAE
+223 ALFGCDKVITAE

-246 QRSDD
+246 QRSDE
-251 LETLVIVDD
+251 LETLVIIDD
-260 GSTELPDKDA
+260 GSTALPDKDA
-270 LNEKKKLKKVVFPDS
+270 LNKKKKLKKVIFPDS
-285 LTSIPRAFCRS
+285 LTSIPKAFCMS
-296 VSALEEVKLP
+296 ASALEDVKLP

-313 NASFSECTNLKT
+313 NASFSGCTNLKT

-339 FADCT
+339 FESTGLT
-344 SLKDFTIPD
+344 SITIP
-353 GIKSIG
+353 
-359 EEAFY
+359 A
-364 NSGITSLVVPE
+364 
-375 SVETIDKLA
+375 SVETVDDTAFIDNT
-384 FSHMANLTN
+384 SLTD
-393 ATFPAGCGITFSD
+393 ATFPAGKGISFEGCTSLV
-406 CKNLKTAKITGNPT
+406 NVKINNNPT
-420 VIDNYMFYECSQL
+420 KIDDSMFRKCSSL
-433 TDFEIPGSVK
+433 
-443 KIGYAAFYNT
+443 
-453 ALKEAVIPAS
+453 AS
-463 VTEID
+463 IELPDTVTEIGEY
-468 DWAFADCTSL
+468 AFADCTSL
-478 KDFTIPDGIKSIGE
+478 KEFTIPDGIKSIGE

-507 SVETIDKLAF
+507 SVETIGRIAF
-517 SHMAN
+517 SHTAN

-529 AGYGITFNGYTSL
+529 AGYGIIFNGCTSL

-556 SMFRKC
+556 
-562 SSLVSIELPDTVTE
+562 
-576 IGKYAFADC
+576 
-585 TSLKDFTIPDGIKS
+585 
-599 IGEAAFYN
+599 
-607 SGITS
+607 
-612 LVVPESVETI
+612 
-622 DKLAFSH
+622 
-629 MANLVSATIPAGYG
+629 
-643 ITFNGC
+643 
-649 TSLKTAKITGNLTAI
+649 
-664 DDWMFNNCGQL
+664 WMFNNCGQL
-675 SDFDIPDSV
+675 ADFDIPDSV
-684 TRIGYSAF
+684 TKIGYAAF

-712 AFGECQNLEK
+712 AFGECPQLEK
-722 AMLPDGLKS
+722 AVLPDGLKS

-800 TVDGIKDLSYTG
+800 TVEGIKDLSYTG

-861 LTRTFNVVQIEMSD
+861 LTRTFNVVQTDMSGD
-875 ENITVTGIH
+875 GITVTGIH

-894 MSKLAVQAGGRTLIP
+894 MSKLAVQAGGRTLTP
-909 GTDYTVS
+909 GTDYTVA

-927 ITIAGKGNYTG
+927 ITITGKGNYTG

-962 VTNAATNG
+962 VTNAATDG

-977 GTVKAKTDSTF
+977 GTVKAKTDRTF
-988 TLLSVPGAVKIGGI
+988 TSLSVPSAVKIGGI

-1041 SITSII
+1041 SIASII

-1081 ETFTRIAAKP
+1081 ETFTRIATKP
-1091 VVAVPKAKLAK
+1091 VVVVPKANLAK

>member
-21 CIPIEARA
+21 CIPIQARA

-44 VEGESDNPEVTIYSY
+44 VEGESDTPEVTIYSY
-59 VGSDTDVTVPSEIKG
+59 VGSDTDVTVPSKIKG
-74 KPVTTLHGT
+74 MPVTTLHGT
-83 FSGKKTVKKVTVPE
+83 FSGKETVKTVTIPE

-131 ECTNL
+131 QCTNL

-468 DWAFADCTSL
+468 DWAF
-478 KDFTIPDGIKSIGE
+478 
-492 AAFYN
+492 
-497 SGITSLVVPE
+497 
-507 SVETIDKLAF
+507 
-517 SHMAN
+517 
-522 LVSATIP
+522 
-529 AGYGITFNGYTSL
+529 
-542 KTAKI
+542 
-547 TGNPTAIDD
+547 
-556 SMFRKC
+556 
-562 SSLVSIELPDTVTE
+562 
-576 IGKYAFADC
+576 
-585 TSLKDFTIPDGIKS
+585 
-599 IGEAAFYN
+599 
-607 SGITS
+607 
-612 LVVPESVETI
+612 
-622 DKLAFSH
+622 
-629 MANLVSATIPAGYG
+629 
-643 ITFNGC
+643 
-649 TSLKTAKITGNLTAI
+649 
-664 DDWMFNNCGQL
+664 
-675 SDFDIPDSV
+675 
-684 TRIGYSAF
+684 
-692 SGTAL
+692 
-697 KEAVIPAGVTEIDDW
+697 
-712 AFGECQNLEK
+712 GECQNLEK
-722 AMLPDGLKS
+722 AVLPDGLKS
-731 IGEAAFYE
+731 IGGAAFYE

-752 TTLGG
+752 TTLGDF
-757 YAFSCCPKLK
+757 AFGWCPKLK
-767 DMTIPDTIDNFGECV
+767 DMTIPDTIDNFGKCV
-782 FEDTPGVT
+782 FANTPGVT

-800 TVDGIKDLSYTG
+800 TVDGIKDLPYTG
-812 SEITQ
+812 SEVTQ
-817 PDMEITVNGMTL
+817 PDMEITVNGVTL

-835 EVSYSSNTEIGT
+835 EVSYSSNTEIGM

-875 ENITVTGIH
+875 ENITVAGIH

-894 MSKLAVQAGGRTLIP
+894 MSKLAVRADGRTLIP
-909 GTDYTVS
+909 GTDYTVA

-962 VTNAATNG
+962 VTNAAING

-977 GTVKAKTDSTF
+977 GTVKAKTDRTF
-988 TLLSVPGAVKIGGI
+988 TLLSVPSTVKIGGI

-1020 KKVVIGNGVKAIG
+1020 KKVAIGNGVKAIG

-1041 SITSII
+1041 SIASII

-1053 AIGGKTFYGCSKLA
+1053 AIGSKTFYGCSKLA

-1091 VVAVPKAKLAK
+1091 VVVVPKAKLAN
-1102 YKQLMKNAGMTTK
+1102 YKRVMKNAGMTTK

>member
-1 MKKLMQK
+1 MKKLIQR

-21 CIPIEARA
+21 CIPIQARA

-83 FSGKKTVKKVTVPE
+83 FSGKETVKKVTVPE
-97 GVRLIEYNAFFG
+97 GVRLIEYHAFHG

-122 EEMTEYTFY
+122 EEMTENTFY
-131 ECTNL
+131 QCTNL

-206 NVIEIKIPGT
+206 NVTEIKIPGT

-313 NASFSECTNLKT
+313 NASFSKCTNLKT

-353 GIKSIG
+353 GIKSID

-443 KIGYAAFYNT
+443 KIGYAAFYN
-453 ALKEAVIPAS
+453 
-463 VTEID
+463 
-468 DWAFADCTSL
+468 
-478 KDFTIPDGIKSIGE
+478 
-492 AAFYN
+492 
-497 SGITSLVVPE
+497 
-507 SVETIDKLAF
+507 
-517 SHMAN
+517 
-522 LVSATIP
+522 
-529 AGYGITFNGYTSL
+529 
-542 KTAKI
+542 
-547 TGNPTAIDD
+547 
-556 SMFRKC
+556 
-562 SSLVSIELPDTVTE
+562 
-576 IGKYAFADC
+576 
-585 TSLKDFTIPDGIKS
+585 
-599 IGEAAFYN
+599 
-607 SGITS
+607 
-612 LVVPESVETI
+612 
-622 DKLAFSH
+622 
-629 MANLVSATIPAGYG
+629 
-643 ITFNGC
+643 
-649 TSLKTAKITGNLTAI
+649 
-664 DDWMFNNCGQL
+664 
-675 SDFDIPDSV
+675 
-684 TRIGYSAF
+684 
-692 SGTAL
+692 TAL

-875 ENITVTGIH
+875 ENITVAGIH

-894 MSKLAVQAGGRTLIP
+894 MSKLAVQAGGRTLTP
-909 GTDYTVS
+909 GTDYTVA

-977 GTVKAKTDSTF
+977 GTVKAKTDRTF
-988 TLLSVPGAVKIGGI
+988 TSLSVPSAVKIGGI

-1041 SITSII
+1041 SIASII

-1073 SSIKLIGK
+1073 SSIKLIGR

-1091 VVAVPKAKLAK
+1091 VVVVPKAKLAN
-1102 YKQLMKNAGMTTK
+1102 YKRLMKNAGMTTK

>member
-1 MKKLMQK
+1 MKKLIQK

-21 CIPIEARA
+21 CIPIQARA

-74 KPVTTLHGT
+74 VPVTTLHGT
-83 FSGKKTVKKVTVPE
+83 FSGKETVKTVTIPE
-97 GVRLIEYNAFFG
+97 GVRLIEYHAFHG

-122 EEMTEYTFY
+122 EEMTENTFY
-131 ECTNL
+131 QCTNL

-313 NASFSECTNLKT
+313 NASFSKCTNLKT

-468 DWAFADCTSL
+468 DWAF
-478 KDFTIPDGIKSIGE
+478 
-492 AAFYN
+492 
-497 SGITSLVVPE
+497 
-507 SVETIDKLAF
+507 
-517 SHMAN
+517 
-522 LVSATIP
+522 
-529 AGYGITFNGYTSL
+529 
-542 KTAKI
+542 
-547 TGNPTAIDD
+547 
-556 SMFRKC
+556 
-562 SSLVSIELPDTVTE
+562 
-576 IGKYAFADC
+576 
-585 TSLKDFTIPDGIKS
+585 
-599 IGEAAFYN
+599 
-607 SGITS
+607 
-612 LVVPESVETI
+612 
-622 DKLAFSH
+622 
-629 MANLVSATIPAGYG
+629 
-643 ITFNGC
+643 
-649 TSLKTAKITGNLTAI
+649 
-664 DDWMFNNCGQL
+664 
-675 SDFDIPDSV
+675 
-684 TRIGYSAF
+684 
-692 SGTAL
+692 
-697 KEAVIPAGVTEIDDW
+697 
-712 AFGECQNLEK
+712 GECQNLEK
-722 AMLPDGLKS
+722 AVLSDGLKS
-731 IGEAAFYE
+731 IGGAAFYE

-752 TTLGG
+752 TTLGDF
-757 YAFSCCPKLK
+757 AFGWCPKLK
-767 DMTIPDTIDNFGECV
+767 DMTIPDTIDNFGKCV
-782 FEDTPGVT
+782 FANTPGVT

-800 TVDGIKDLSYTG
+800 TVDGIKDLPYTG
-812 SEITQ
+812 SEVTQ
-817 PDMEITVNGMTL
+817 PDMEITVNGVTL

-835 EVSYSSNTEIGT
+835 EVSYSSNTEIGM

-861 LTRTFNVVQIEMSD
+861 LTRTFNVVQTDMSGD
-875 ENITVTGIH
+875 GITVTGIH

-894 MSKLAVQAGGRTLIP
+894 MSKLGVQAGGRTLTP
-909 GTDYTVS
+909 GTDYTVA

-927 ITIAGKGNYTG
+927 ITITGKGNYTG

-977 GTVKAKTDSTF
+977 GTVKAKTDRTF
-988 TLLSVPGAVKIGGI
+988 TSLSVPSAVKIGGI

-1020 KKVVIGNGVKAIG
+1020 KKVVIGNGIKAIG

-1041 SITSII
+1041 SIASII

-1091 VVAVPKAKLAK
+1091 VVVVPKAKLAN
-1102 YKQLMKNAGMTTK
+1102 YKRVMKNAGMTTK

>member
-1 MKKLMQK
+1 MKKLIQK

-21 CIPIEARA
+21 CIPIQARA

-59 VGSDTDVTVPSEIKG
+59 VGSDTDVTVPSKIKG
-74 KPVTTLHGT
+74 MPVTTLHGT
-83 FSGKKTVKKVTVPE
+83 FSGKETVKTVTIPE

-131 ECTNL
+131 QCTNL

-296 VSALEEVKLP
+296 ISALEEVKLP

-313 NASFSECTNLKT
+313 NASFSKCTNLKT

-468 DWAFADCTSL
+468 DWAF
-478 KDFTIPDGIKSIGE
+478 
-492 AAFYN
+492 
-497 SGITSLVVPE
+497 
-507 SVETIDKLAF
+507 
-517 SHMAN
+517 
-522 LVSATIP
+522 
-529 AGYGITFNGYTSL
+529 
-542 KTAKI
+542 
-547 TGNPTAIDD
+547 
-556 SMFRKC
+556 
-562 SSLVSIELPDTVTE
+562 
-576 IGKYAFADC
+576 
-585 TSLKDFTIPDGIKS
+585 
-599 IGEAAFYN
+599 
-607 SGITS
+607 
-612 LVVPESVETI
+612 
-622 DKLAFSH
+622 
-629 MANLVSATIPAGYG
+629 
-643 ITFNGC
+643 
-649 TSLKTAKITGNLTAI
+649 
-664 DDWMFNNCGQL
+664 
-675 SDFDIPDSV
+675 
-684 TRIGYSAF
+684 
-692 SGTAL
+692 
-697 KEAVIPAGVTEIDDW
+697 
-712 AFGECQNLEK
+712 GECQNLEK
-722 AMLPDGLKS
+722 AVLPDGLKS
-731 IGEAAFYE
+731 IGGAAFYE

-752 TTLGG
+752 TTLGDF
-757 YAFSCCPKLK
+757 AFGWCPKLK
-767 DMTIPDTIDNFGECV
+767 DMTIPDTIDNFGKCV
-782 FEDTPGVT
+782 FANTPGVT

-894 MSKLAVQAGGRTLIP
+894 MSKLAVQAGGRTLTP
-909 GTDYTVS
+909 GTDYTVA

-949 KGSTYTVGTMKYK
+949 KGSTYIVGTMKYK

-977 GTVKAKTDSTF
+977 GTVKAKTDRTF
-988 TLLSVPGAVKIGGI
+988 TSLSVPSAVKIGGI

-1020 KKVVIGNGVKAIG
+1020 KKVVIGNGIKAIG

-1041 SITSII
+1041 SIASII

-1091 VVAVPKAKLAK
+1091 VVVVPKAKLAK

>member
-21 CIPIEARA
+21 CIPIQPRA

-74 KPVTTLHGT
+74 MPVTTLHGT
-83 FSGKKTVKKVTVPE
+83 FSGKETVKTVTIPE

-122 EEMTEYTFY
+122 EEMTENTFY
-131 ECTNL
+131 QCTNL

-216 VKEASDI
+216 VKEASEF
-223 ALVGCEKVITAE
+223 ALFGCDKVITAE

-296 VSALEEVKLP
+296 VSALEEVNLP

-339 FADCT
+339 FANCT

-393 ATFPAGCGITFSD
+393 VTFPAGCGITFSD

-468 DWAFADCTSL
+468 DWAF
-478 KDFTIPDGIKSIGE
+478 
-492 AAFYN
+492 
-497 SGITSLVVPE
+497 
-507 SVETIDKLAF
+507 
-517 SHMAN
+517 
-522 LVSATIP
+522 
-529 AGYGITFNGYTSL
+529 
-542 KTAKI
+542 
-547 TGNPTAIDD
+547 
-556 SMFRKC
+556 
-562 SSLVSIELPDTVTE
+562 
-576 IGKYAFADC
+576 
-585 TSLKDFTIPDGIKS
+585 
-599 IGEAAFYN
+599 
-607 SGITS
+607 
-612 LVVPESVETI
+612 
-622 DKLAFSH
+622 
-629 MANLVSATIPAGYG
+629 
-643 ITFNGC
+643 
-649 TSLKTAKITGNLTAI
+649 
-664 DDWMFNNCGQL
+664 
-675 SDFDIPDSV
+675 
-684 TRIGYSAF
+684 
-692 SGTAL
+692 
-697 KEAVIPAGVTEIDDW
+697 
-712 AFGECQNLEK
+712 GECQNLEK
-722 AMLPDGLKS
+722 AVLSDGLKS
-731 IGEAAFYE
+731 IGGAAFYE

-752 TTLGG
+752 TTLGDF
-757 YAFSCCPKLK
+757 AFGWCPKLK
-767 DMTIPDTIDNFGECV
+767 DMTIPDTIDNFCKCV
-782 FEDTPGVT
+782 FANTPGVT

-800 TVDGIKDLSYTG
+800 TVDGIKDLPYTG
-812 SEITQ
+812 SEVTQ
-817 PDMEITVNGMTL
+817 PDMEITVNGVTL

-835 EVSYSSNTEIGT
+835 EVSYSSNTEIGM

-861 LTRTFNVVQIEMSD
+861 LTRTFNVVQTDMSGD
-875 ENITVTGIH
+875 GITVTGIH

-894 MSKLAVQAGGRTLIP
+894 MSKLAVQAGGRTLTP
-909 GTDYTVS
+909 GTDYTVA

-977 GTVKAKTDSTF
+977 GTVKAKTDRTF
-988 TLLSVPGAVKIGGI
+988 TSLSVPSAVKIGGI

-1020 KKVVIGNGVKAIG
+1020 KKVVIGNGIKAIG

-1041 SITSII
+1041 SIASII

-1091 VVAVPKAKLAK
+1091 VVVVPKAKLAN
-1102 YKQLMKNAGMTTK
+1102 YKRVMKNAGMTTK

>member
-1 MKKLMQK
+1 MKKLIQR

-21 CIPIEARA
+21 SIPIQARA

-59 VGSDTDVTVPSEIKG
+59 VGSDTDVTVPSKIKG
-74 KPVTTLHGT
+74 MPVTTLHGT

-97 GVRLIEYNAFFG
+97 GVRLIEYHAFHE

-131 ECTNL
+131 QCTNL

-148 TKIGQYSFAYCEKL
+148 TKIGRYSFAYCEKL

-206 NVIEIKIPGT
+206 NVTEIKIPGT

-313 NASFSECTNLKT
+313 NASFSKCTNLKT

-468 DWAFADCTSL
+468 DWAF
-478 KDFTIPDGIKSIGE
+478 
-492 AAFYN
+492 
-497 SGITSLVVPE
+497 
-507 SVETIDKLAF
+507 
-517 SHMAN
+517 
-522 LVSATIP
+522 
-529 AGYGITFNGYTSL
+529 
-542 KTAKI
+542 
-547 TGNPTAIDD
+547 
-556 SMFRKC
+556 
-562 SSLVSIELPDTVTE
+562 
-576 IGKYAFADC
+576 
-585 TSLKDFTIPDGIKS
+585 
-599 IGEAAFYN
+599 
-607 SGITS
+607 
-612 LVVPESVETI
+612 
-622 DKLAFSH
+622 
-629 MANLVSATIPAGYG
+629 
-643 ITFNGC
+643 
-649 TSLKTAKITGNLTAI
+649 
-664 DDWMFNNCGQL
+664 
-675 SDFDIPDSV
+675 
-684 TRIGYSAF
+684 
-692 SGTAL
+692 
-697 KEAVIPAGVTEIDDW
+697 
-712 AFGECQNLEK
+712 GECQNLEK
-722 AMLPDGLKS
+722 AVLSDGLKS
-731 IGEAAFYE
+731 IGGAAFYE

-752 TTLGG
+752 TTLGDF
-757 YAFSCCPKLK
+757 AFGWCPKLK
-767 DMTIPDTIDNFGECV
+767 DMTIPDTIDNFGKCV
-782 FEDTPGVT
+782 FANTPGVT

-800 TVDGIKDLSYTG
+800 TVDGIKDLPYTG
-812 SEITQ
+812 SEVTQ
-817 PDMEITVNGMTL
+817 PDMEITVNGVTL

-835 EVSYSSNTEIGT
+835 EVSYSSNTEIGM

-861 LTRTFNVVQIEMSD
+861 LTRTFNVVQTDMSGD
-875 ENITVTGIH
+875 GITVTGIH

-894 MSKLAVQAGGRTLIP
+894 MSKLGVQAGGRTLTP
-909 GTDYTVS
+909 GTDYTVA

-927 ITIAGKGNYTG
+927 ITITGKGNYTG

-977 GTVKAKTDSTF
+977 GTVKAKTDRTF
-988 TLLSVPGAVKIGGI
+988 TSLSVPSAVKIGGI

-1020 KKVVIGNGVKAIG
+1020 KKVVIGNGIKAIG

-1041 SITSII
+1041 SIASII

-1091 VVAVPKAKLAK
+1091 VVVVPKAKLAN
-1102 YKQLMKNAGMTTK
+1102 YKRVMKNAGMTTK

>member
-21 CIPIEARA
+21 CIPIQARA

-74 KPVTTLHGT
+74 MPVTTLHGT
-83 FSGKKTVKKVTVPE
+83 FSGKETVKKVTVSE
-97 GVRLIEYNAFFG
+97 GVRLIEYNAFYG

-131 ECTNL
+131 QCTNL

-463 VTEID
+463 VTAID
-468 DWAFADCTSL
+468 DW
-478 KDFTIPDGIKSIGE
+478 
-492 AAFYN
+492 
-497 SGITSLVVPE
+497 
-507 SVETIDKLAF
+507 
-517 SHMAN
+517 
-522 LVSATIP
+522 
-529 AGYGITFNGYTSL
+529 
-542 KTAKI
+542 
-547 TGNPTAIDD
+547 
-556 SMFRKC
+556 
-562 SSLVSIELPDTVTE
+562 
-576 IGKYAFADC
+576 AFADC

-894 MSKLAVQAGGRTLIP
+894 MSKLAVQAGGRTLTP
-909 GTDYTVS
+909 GTDYTVA

-977 GTVKAKTDSTF
+977 GTVKAKTDRTF
-988 TLLSVPGAVKIGGI
+988 TSLSVPSAVKIGGI

-1020 KKVVIGNGVKAIG
+1020 KKVVIGNGIKAIG

-1041 SITSII
+1041 SIASII

-1091 VVAVPKAKLAK
+1091 VVVVPKAKLAN
-1102 YKQLMKNAGMTTK
+1102 YKRVMKNAGMTTK

>member
-21 CIPIEARA
+21 CIPIQARA

-59 VGSDTDVTVPSEIKG
+59 VGSDTDVTVPSKIKG
-74 KPVTTLHGT
+74 MPVTTLHGT
-83 FSGKKTVKKVTVPE
+83 FSGKETVKKVTVSE
-97 GVRLIEYNAFFG
+97 GVRLIEYNAFYG

-131 ECTNL
+131 QCTNL

-148 TKIGQYSFAYCEKL
+148 TKIGQYSFADCEKL

-206 NVIEIKIPGT
+206 NVTEIKIPGT

-339 FADCT
+339 FANCT

-468 DWAFADCTSL
+468 DWAF
-478 KDFTIPDGIKSIGE
+478 
-492 AAFYN
+492 
-497 SGITSLVVPE
+497 
-507 SVETIDKLAF
+507 
-517 SHMAN
+517 
-522 LVSATIP
+522 
-529 AGYGITFNGYTSL
+529 
-542 KTAKI
+542 
-547 TGNPTAIDD
+547 
-556 SMFRKC
+556 
-562 SSLVSIELPDTVTE
+562 
-576 IGKYAFADC
+576 
-585 TSLKDFTIPDGIKS
+585 
-599 IGEAAFYN
+599 
-607 SGITS
+607 
-612 LVVPESVETI
+612 
-622 DKLAFSH
+622 
-629 MANLVSATIPAGYG
+629 
-643 ITFNGC
+643 
-649 TSLKTAKITGNLTAI
+649 
-664 DDWMFNNCGQL
+664 
-675 SDFDIPDSV
+675 
-684 TRIGYSAF
+684 
-692 SGTAL
+692 
-697 KEAVIPAGVTEIDDW
+697 
-712 AFGECQNLEK
+712 GECQNLEK
-722 AMLPDGLKS
+722 AVLSDGLKS
-731 IGEAAFYE
+731 IGGAAFYE

-752 TTLGG
+752 TTLGDF
-757 YAFSCCPKLK
+757 AFGWCPKLK
-767 DMTIPDTIDNFGECV
+767 DMTIPDTIDNFGKCV
-782 FEDTPGVT
+782 FANTPGVT

-800 TVDGIKDLSYTG
+800 TVDGIKDLPYTG
-812 SEITQ
+812 SEVTQ
-817 PDMEITVNGMTL
+817 PDMEITVNGVTL

-835 EVSYSSNTEIGT
+835 EVSYSSNTEIGM

-861 LTRTFNVVQIEMSD
+861 LTRTFNVVQTDMSGD
-875 ENITVTGIH
+875 GITVTGIH

-894 MSKLAVQAGGRTLIP
+894 MSKLAVQAGGRTLTP
-909 GTDYTVS
+909 GTDYTVA

-977 GTVKAKTDSTF
+977 GTVKAKTDRTF
-988 TLLSVPGAVKIGGI
+988 TSLSVPSAVKIGGI

-1020 KKVVIGNGVKAIG
+1020 KKVAIGNGVKAIG

-1041 SITSII
+1041 SIASII

-1091 VVAVPKAKLAK
+1091 VVVVPKAKLAK

>member
-21 CIPIEARA
+21 CIPIQARA

-74 KPVTTLHGT
+74 MPVTTLHGT
-83 FSGKKTVKKVTVPE
+83 FSGKETVKKVTVSE
-97 GVRLIEYNAFFG
+97 GVRLIEYHAFHG

-131 ECTNL
+131 QCTNL

-148 TKIGQYSFAYCEKL
+148 TKIGRYSFAYCEKL
-162 TGFDIPSSL
+162 TGFDIPSLL
-171 KELEEGVFFRCS
+171 KELEEGVFADCS
-183 SLKKIIIPDTVEKI
+183 SLEKIIIPDTVEKI
-197 DRSAFYECT
+197 GGSVFCECI
-206 NVIEIKIPGT
+206 NVTEIKIPGT
-216 VKEASDI
+216 VKEASDF
-223 ALVGCEKVITAE
+223 ALFGCDKVITAE

-246 QRSDD
+246 QRSDE
-251 LETLVIVDD
+251 LETLVIIDD
-260 GSTELPDKDA
+260 GSTALPDKDA
-270 LNEKKKLKKVVFPDS
+270 LNKKKKLKKVIFPDS
-285 LTSIPRAFCRS
+285 LTSIPKAFCMS
-296 VSALEEVKLP
+296 ASALEDVKLP

-313 NASFSECTNLKT
+313 NASFSGCTNLKT

-339 FADCT
+339 FESTGLT
-344 SLKDFTIPD
+344 SITIP
-353 GIKSIG
+353 
-359 EEAFY
+359 A
-364 NSGITSLVVPE
+364 
-375 SVETIDKLA
+375 SVETVDDTAFIDNT
-384 FSHMANLTN
+384 SLTD
-393 ATFPAGCGITFSD
+393 ATFPAGKGISFEGCTSLV
-406 CKNLKTAKITGNPT
+406 NVKINNNPT
-420 VIDNYMFYECSQL
+420 KIDDSMFRKCSSL
-433 TDFEIPGSVK
+433 
-443 KIGYAAFYNT
+443 
-453 ALKEAVIPAS
+453 AS
-463 VTEID
+463 IELPDTVTEIGKY
-468 DWAFADCTSL
+468 AFADCTSL
-478 KDFTIPDGIKSIGE
+478 KDFIIPDGIKSIGE

-529 AGYGITFNGYTSL
+529 AGYGI
-542 KTAKI
+542 I
-547 TGNPTAIDD
+547 
-556 SMFRKC
+556 
-562 SSLVSIELPDTVTE
+562 
-576 IGKYAFADC
+576 
-585 TSLKDFTIPDGIKS
+585 
-599 IGEAAFYN
+599 
-607 SGITS
+607 
-612 LVVPESVETI
+612 
-622 DKLAFSH
+622 
-629 MANLVSATIPAGYG
+629 
-643 ITFNGC
+643 FNGC

-675 SDFDIPDSV
+675 ADFDIPDSV
-684 TRIGYSAF
+684 TKIGYAAF

-722 AMLPDGLKS
+722 AVLPDGLKS

-800 TVDGIKDLSYTG
+800 TVEGIKDLSYTG

-861 LTRTFNVVQIEMSD
+861 LTRTFNVVQTDMSGD
-875 ENITVTGIH
+875 GITVTGIH

-894 MSKLAVQAGGRTLIP
+894 MSKLAVQAGGRTLTP
-909 GTDYTVS
+909 GTDYTVA

-927 ITIAGKGNYTG
+927 ITITGKGNYTG

-977 GTVKAKTDSTF
+977 GTVKAKTDRTF
-988 TLLSVPGAVKIGGI
+988 TSLSVPSAVKIGGI

-1041 SITSII
+1041 SIASII

-1053 AIGGKTFYGCSKLA
+1053 AIGSKTFYGCSKLA

-1091 VVAVPKAKLAK
+1091 VVVVPKAKLAN
-1102 YKQLMKNAGMTTK
+1102 YKRVMKNAGMTTK

>member
-21 CIPIEARA
+21 SIPIQARA

-59 VGSDTDVTVPSEIKG
+59 VGSNTDVTVPSEIKG

-83 FSGKKTVKKVTVPE
+83 FSGKETVKKVTVPE
-97 GVRLIEYNAFFG
+97 GVRLIEYHAFHG

-122 EEMTEYTFY
+122 EEMTENTFY
-131 ECTNL
+131 QCTNL

-206 NVIEIKIPGT
+206 NVTEIKIPGT

-339 FADCT
+339 FANCT

-468 DWAFADCTSL
+468 DWAF
-478 KDFTIPDGIKSIGE
+478 
-492 AAFYN
+492 
-497 SGITSLVVPE
+497 
-507 SVETIDKLAF
+507 
-517 SHMAN
+517 
-522 LVSATIP
+522 
-529 AGYGITFNGYTSL
+529 
-542 KTAKI
+542 
-547 TGNPTAIDD
+547 
-556 SMFRKC
+556 
-562 SSLVSIELPDTVTE
+562 
-576 IGKYAFADC
+576 
-585 TSLKDFTIPDGIKS
+585 
-599 IGEAAFYN
+599 
-607 SGITS
+607 
-612 LVVPESVETI
+612 
-622 DKLAFSH
+622 
-629 MANLVSATIPAGYG
+629 
-643 ITFNGC
+643 
-649 TSLKTAKITGNLTAI
+649 
-664 DDWMFNNCGQL
+664 
-675 SDFDIPDSV
+675 
-684 TRIGYSAF
+684 
-692 SGTAL
+692 
-697 KEAVIPAGVTEIDDW
+697 
-712 AFGECQNLEK
+712 GECQNLEK
-722 AMLPDGLKS
+722 AVLSDGLKS
-731 IGEAAFYE
+731 IGGAAFYE

-752 TTLGG
+752 TTLGDF
-757 YAFSCCPKLK
+757 AFGWCPKLK

-875 ENITVTGIH
+875 ENITVAGIH

-894 MSKLAVQAGGRTLIP
+894 MSKLAVRADGRTLIP
-909 GTDYTVS
+909 GTDYTVA

-962 VTNAATNG
+962 VTNAAING

-977 GTVKAKTDSTF
+977 GTVKAKTDRTF
-988 TLLSVPGAVKIGGI
+988 TLLSVPSTVKIGGI

-1041 SITSII
+1041 SIASII

-1073 SSIKLIGK
+1073 SSIKLIGR

-1091 VVAVPKAKLAK
+1091 VVVVPKAKLAK

>member
-21 CIPIEARA
+21 CIPIQARA

-74 KPVTTLHGT
+74 MPVTTLHGT
-83 FSGKKTVKKVTVPE
+83 FSGKETVKTVTIPE

-122 EEMTEYTFY
+122 EEMTENTFY
-131 ECTNL
+131 QCTNL

-171 KELEEGVFFRCS
+171 KELEEFVFAYCS

-197 DRSAFYECT
+197 DISAFRMCT
-206 NVIEIKIPGT
+206 NVTEIKIPGT
-216 VKEASDI
+216 VKEASEF
-223 ALVGCEKVITAE
+223 ALFGCDKVITAE

-296 VSALEEVKLP
+296 VSALEEVNLP

-339 FADCT
+339 FANCT
-344 SLKDFTIPD
+344 SLKDFIIPD

-393 ATFPAGCGITFSD
+393 VTFPAGCGITFSD

-468 DWAFADCTSL
+468 DWAF
-478 KDFTIPDGIKSIGE
+478 
-492 AAFYN
+492 
-497 SGITSLVVPE
+497 
-507 SVETIDKLAF
+507 
-517 SHMAN
+517 
-522 LVSATIP
+522 
-529 AGYGITFNGYTSL
+529 
-542 KTAKI
+542 
-547 TGNPTAIDD
+547 
-556 SMFRKC
+556 
-562 SSLVSIELPDTVTE
+562 
-576 IGKYAFADC
+576 
-585 TSLKDFTIPDGIKS
+585 
-599 IGEAAFYN
+599 
-607 SGITS
+607 
-612 LVVPESVETI
+612 
-622 DKLAFSH
+622 
-629 MANLVSATIPAGYG
+629 
-643 ITFNGC
+643 
-649 TSLKTAKITGNLTAI
+649 
-664 DDWMFNNCGQL
+664 
-675 SDFDIPDSV
+675 
-684 TRIGYSAF
+684 
-692 SGTAL
+692 
-697 KEAVIPAGVTEIDDW
+697 
-712 AFGECQNLEK
+712 GECQNLEK
-722 AMLPDGLKS
+722 AVLSDGLKS
-731 IGEAAFYE
+731 IGGAAFYE

-752 TTLGG
+752 TTLGDF
-757 YAFSCCPKLK
+757 AFGWCPKLK
-767 DMTIPDTIDNFGECV
+767 DMTIPDTIDNFGKCV
-782 FEDTPGVT
+782 FANTPGVT

-800 TVDGIKDLSYTG
+800 TVDGIKDLPYTG
-812 SEITQ
+812 SEVTQ
-817 PDMEITVNGMTL
+817 PDMEITVNGVTL

-835 EVSYSSNTEIGT
+835 EVSYSSNTEIGM

-861 LTRTFNVVQIEMSD
+861 LTRTFNVVQTDMSGD
-875 ENITVTGIH
+875 GITVTGIH

-894 MSKLAVQAGGRTLIP
+894 MSKLAVQAGGRTLTP
-909 GTDYTVS
+909 GTDYTVA

-977 GTVKAKTDSTF
+977 GTVKAKTDRTF
-988 TLLSVPGAVKIGGI
+988 TSLSVPSAVKIGGI

-1020 KKVVIGNGVKAIG
+1020 KKVVIGNGIKAIG

-1041 SITSII
+1041 SIASII

-1091 VVAVPKAKLAK
+1091 VVVVPKAKLAN
-1102 YKQLMKNAGMTTK
+1102 YKRVMKNAGMTTK

>member
-21 CIPIEARA
+21 CIPIQARA

-74 KPVTTLHGT
+74 MPVTTLHGT
-83 FSGKKTVKKVTVPE
+83 FSGKETVKTVTIPE

-122 EEMTEYTFY
+122 EEMTENTFY
-131 ECTNL
+131 QCTNL

-171 KELEEGVFFRCS
+171 KELEEFVFAYCS

-197 DRSAFYECT
+197 DISAFRMCT
-206 NVIEIKIPGT
+206 NVTEIKIPGT
-216 VKEASDI
+216 VKEASEF
-223 ALVGCEKVITAE
+223 ALFGCDKVITAE

-296 VSALEEVKLP
+296 VSALEEVNLP

-339 FADCT
+339 FANCT

-393 ATFPAGCGITFSD
+393 VTFPAGCGITFSD

-468 DWAFADCTSL
+468 DWAF
-478 KDFTIPDGIKSIGE
+478 
-492 AAFYN
+492 
-497 SGITSLVVPE
+497 
-507 SVETIDKLAF
+507 
-517 SHMAN
+517 
-522 LVSATIP
+522 
-529 AGYGITFNGYTSL
+529 
-542 KTAKI
+542 
-547 TGNPTAIDD
+547 
-556 SMFRKC
+556 
-562 SSLVSIELPDTVTE
+562 
-576 IGKYAFADC
+576 
-585 TSLKDFTIPDGIKS
+585 
-599 IGEAAFYN
+599 
-607 SGITS
+607 
-612 LVVPESVETI
+612 
-622 DKLAFSH
+622 
-629 MANLVSATIPAGYG
+629 
-643 ITFNGC
+643 
-649 TSLKTAKITGNLTAI
+649 
-664 DDWMFNNCGQL
+664 
-675 SDFDIPDSV
+675 
-684 TRIGYSAF
+684 
-692 SGTAL
+692 
-697 KEAVIPAGVTEIDDW
+697 
-712 AFGECQNLEK
+712 GECQNLEK
-722 AMLPDGLKS
+722 AVLSDGLKS
-731 IGEAAFYE
+731 IGGAAFYE

-752 TTLGG
+752 TTLGDF
-757 YAFSCCPKLK
+757 AFGWCPKLK
-767 DMTIPDTIDNFGECV
+767 DMTIPDTIDNFGKCV
-782 FEDTPGVT
+782 FANTPGVT

-800 TVDGIKDLSYTG
+800 TVDGIKDLPYTG
-812 SEITQ
+812 SEVTQ
-817 PDMEITVNGMTL
+817 PDMEITVNGVTL

-835 EVSYSSNTEIGT
+835 EVSYSSNTEIGM

-861 LTRTFNVVQIEMSD
+861 LTRTFNVVQTDMSGD
-875 ENITVTGIH
+875 GITVTGIH

-894 MSKLAVQAGGRTLIP
+894 MSKLAVQAGGRTLTP
-909 GTDYTVS
+909 GTDYTVA

-977 GTVKAKTDSTF
+977 GTVKAKTDRTF
-988 TLLSVPGAVKIGGI
+988 TSLSVPSAVKIGGI

-1020 KKVVIGNGVKAIG
+1020 KKVVIGNGIKAIG

-1041 SITSII
+1041 SIASII

-1091 VVAVPKAKLAK
+1091 VVVVPKAKLAN
-1102 YKQLMKNAGMTTK
+1102 YKRVMKNAGMTTK

>member
-21 CIPIEARA
+21 CIPIQARA

-74 KPVTTLHGT
+74 VPVTTLHGT
-83 FSGKKTVKKVTVPE
+83 FSGKETVKTVTIPE

-131 ECTNL
+131 QCTNL

-468 DWAFADCTSL
+468 DWAF
-478 KDFTIPDGIKSIGE
+478 
-492 AAFYN
+492 
-497 SGITSLVVPE
+497 
-507 SVETIDKLAF
+507 
-517 SHMAN
+517 
-522 LVSATIP
+522 
-529 AGYGITFNGYTSL
+529 
-542 KTAKI
+542 
-547 TGNPTAIDD
+547 
-556 SMFRKC
+556 
-562 SSLVSIELPDTVTE
+562 
-576 IGKYAFADC
+576 
-585 TSLKDFTIPDGIKS
+585 
-599 IGEAAFYN
+599 
-607 SGITS
+607 
-612 LVVPESVETI
+612 
-622 DKLAFSH
+622 
-629 MANLVSATIPAGYG
+629 
-643 ITFNGC
+643 
-649 TSLKTAKITGNLTAI
+649 
-664 DDWMFNNCGQL
+664 
-675 SDFDIPDSV
+675 
-684 TRIGYSAF
+684 
-692 SGTAL
+692 
-697 KEAVIPAGVTEIDDW
+697 
-712 AFGECQNLEK
+712 GECQNLEK
-722 AMLPDGLKS
+722 AVLPDGLKS
-731 IGEAAFYE
+731 IGGAAFYE

-752 TTLGG
+752 TTLGDF
-757 YAFSCCPKLK
+757 AFGWCPKLK
-767 DMTIPDTIDNFGECV
+767 DMTIPDTIDNFGKCV
-782 FEDTPGVT
+782 FANTPGVT

-800 TVDGIKDLSYTG
+800 TVDGIKDLPYTG
-812 SEITQ
+812 SEVTQ
-817 PDMEITVNGMTL
+817 PDMEITVNGVTL

-835 EVSYSSNTEIGT
+835 EVSYSSNTEIGM

-894 MSKLAVQAGGRTLIP
+894 MSKLAVQAGGRTLTP
-909 GTDYTVS
+909 GTDYTVA

-977 GTVKAKTDSTF
+977 GTVKAKTDRTF
-988 TLLSVPGAVKIGGI
+988 TSLSVPSAVKIGGI

-1020 KKVVIGNGVKAIG
+1020 KKVVIGNGIKAIG

-1041 SITSII
+1041 SIASII

-1053 AIGGKTFYGCSKLA
+1053 AIGSKTFYGCSKLA

-1091 VVAVPKAKLAK
+1091 VVVVPKAKLAN
-1102 YKQLMKNAGMTTK
+1102 YKRVMKNAGMTTK

>member
-21 CIPIEARA
+21 SIPIQARA

-83 FSGKKTVKKVTVPE
+83 FSGKETVKKVTVPE
-97 GVRLIEYNAFFG
+97 GVRLIEYHAFHG

-122 EEMTEYTFY
+122 EEMTENTFY
-131 ECTNL
+131 QCTNL

-206 NVIEIKIPGT
+206 NVTEIKIPGT

-325 IDLPDTVTEIGAFA
+325 IDLPDTVTEIGAF
-339 FADCT
+339 
-344 SLKDFTIPD
+344 
-353 GIKSIG
+353 
-359 EEAFY
+359 
-364 NSGITSLVVPE
+364 
-375 SVETIDKLA
+375 
-384 FSHMANLTN
+384 
-393 ATFPAGCGITFSD
+393 
-406 CKNLKTAKITGNPT
+406 
-420 VIDNYMFYECSQL
+420 
-433 TDFEIPGSVK
+433 
-443 KIGYAAFYNT
+443 
-453 ALKEAVIPAS
+453 
-463 VTEID
+463 
-468 DWAFADCTSL
+468 
-478 KDFTIPDGIKSIGE
+478 
-492 AAFYN
+492 
-497 SGITSLVVPE
+497 
-507 SVETIDKLAF
+507 
-517 SHMAN
+517 
-522 LVSATIP
+522 
-529 AGYGITFNGYTSL
+529 
-542 KTAKI
+542 
-547 TGNPTAIDD
+547 
-556 SMFRKC
+556 
-562 SSLVSIELPDTVTE
+562 
-576 IGKYAFADC
+576 AFADC

-894 MSKLAVQAGGRTLIP
+894 MSKLAVQAGGRTLTP
-909 GTDYTVS
+909 GTDYTVA

-977 GTVKAKTDSTF
+977 GTVKAKTDRTF
-988 TLLSVPGAVKIGGI
+988 TLLSVPSTVKIGGI

-1041 SITSII
+1041 SIASII

-1073 SSIKLIGK
+1073 SSIKLIGR

-1091 VVAVPKAKLAK
+1091 VVVVPKAKLAK

>member
-21 CIPIEARA
+21 CIPIQARA

-74 KPVTTLHGT
+74 MPVTTLHGT
-83 FSGKKTVKKVTVPE
+83 FSGKETVKTVTIPE

-131 ECTNL
+131 QCTNL

-148 TKIGQYSFAYCEKL
+148 TKIGRYSFAYCEKL

-171 KELEEGVFFRCS
+171 KELEEFVFAYCS

-197 DRSAFYECT
+197 DISAFRMCT
-206 NVIEIKIPGT
+206 NVTEIKIPGT
-216 VKEASDI
+216 VKEASEF
-223 ALVGCEKVITAE
+223 ALFGCDKVITAE

-296 VSALEEVKLP
+296 ASALEEVKLP

-463 VTEID
+463 VT
-468 DWAFADCTSL
+468 
-478 KDFTIPDGIKSIGE
+478 G
-492 AAFYN
+492 
-497 SGITSLVVPE
+497 
-507 SVETIDKLAF
+507 
-517 SHMAN
+517 
-522 LVSATIP
+522 
-529 AGYGITFNGYTSL
+529 
-542 KTAKI
+542 
-547 TGNPTAIDD
+547 
-556 SMFRKC
+556 
-562 SSLVSIELPDTVTE
+562 
-576 IGKYAFADC
+576 
-585 TSLKDFTIPDGIKS
+585 
-599 IGEAAFYN
+599 
-607 SGITS
+607 
-612 LVVPESVETI
+612 
-622 DKLAFSH
+622 
-629 MANLVSATIPAGYG
+629 
-643 ITFNGC
+643 
-649 TSLKTAKITGNLTAI
+649 
-664 DDWMFNNCGQL
+664 
-675 SDFDIPDSV
+675 
-684 TRIGYSAF
+684 
-692 SGTAL
+692 
-697 KEAVIPAGVTEIDDW
+697 IDDW

-722 AMLPDGLKS
+722 AVLSDGLKS
-731 IGEAAFYE
+731 IGGAAFYE

-752 TTLGG
+752 TTLGDF
-757 YAFSCCPKLK
+757 AFGWCPKLK
-767 DMTIPDTIDNFGECV
+767 DMTIPDTIDNFGKCV
-782 FEDTPGVT
+782 FANTPGVT

-800 TVDGIKDLSYTG
+800 TVDGIKDLPYTG
-812 SEITQ
+812 SEVTQ
-817 PDMEITVNGMTL
+817 PDMEITVNGVTL

-835 EVSYSSNTEIGT
+835 EVSYSSNTEIGM

-861 LTRTFNVVQIEMSD
+861 LTRTFNVVQTDMSGD
-875 ENITVTGIH
+875 GITVTGIH

-894 MSKLAVQAGGRTLIP
+894 MSKLAVQAGGRTLTP
-909 GTDYTVS
+909 GTDYTVA

-927 ITIAGKGNYTG
+927 ITITGKGNYTG

-977 GTVKAKTDSTF
+977 GTVKAKTDRTF
-988 TLLSVPGAVKIGGI
+988 TSLSVPSAVKIGGI

-1020 KKVVIGNGVKAIG
+1020 KKVVIGNGIKAIG

-1041 SITSII
+1041 SIASII

-1073 SSIKLIGK
+1073 SSIKLIGR

-1091 VVAVPKAKLAK
+1091 VVVVPKAKLAN
-1102 YKQLMKNAGMTTK
+1102 YKRLMKNAGMTTK

>member
-21 CIPIEARA
+21 SIPIQARA

-83 FSGKKTVKKVTVPE
+83 FSGKETVKKVTVPE
-97 GVRLIEYNAFFG
+97 GVRLIEYHAFHG

-122 EEMTEYTFY
+122 EEMTENTFY
-131 ECTNL
+131 QCTNL

-206 NVIEIKIPGT
+206 NVTEIKIPGT

-468 DWAFADCTSL
+468 DWAF
-478 KDFTIPDGIKSIGE
+478 GE
-492 AAFYN
+492 
-497 SGITSLVVPE
+497 
-507 SVETIDKLAF
+507 
-517 SHMAN
+517 
-522 LVSATIP
+522 
-529 AGYGITFNGYTSL
+529 
-542 KTAKI
+542 
-547 TGNPTAIDD
+547 
-556 SMFRKC
+556 
-562 SSLVSIELPDTVTE
+562 
-576 IGKYAFADC
+576 C

-664 DDWMFNNCGQL
+664 DDWMFNNCCQL

-861 LTRTFNVVQIEMSD
+861 LTRTFNVVQTDMSGD
-875 ENITVTGIH
+875 GITVTGIH

-894 MSKLAVQAGGRTLIP
+894 MSKLAVQAGGRTLTP
-909 GTDYTVS
+909 GTDYTVA

-977 GTVKAKTDSTF
+977 GTVKAKTDRTF
-988 TLLSVPGAVKIGGI
+988 TSLSVPSAVKIGGI

-1020 KKVVIGNGVKAIG
+1020 KKVVIGNGIKAIG

-1041 SITSII
+1041 SIASII

-1091 VVAVPKAKLAK
+1091 VVVVPKAKLAN
-1102 YKQLMKNAGMTTK
+1102 YKRVMKNAGMTTK

>member
-21 CIPIEARA
+21 CIPIQARA

-74 KPVTTLHGT
+74 MPVTTLHGT
-83 FSGKKTVKKVTVPE
+83 FSGKETVKTVTIPE

-131 ECTNL
+131 QCTNL

-148 TKIGQYSFAYCEKL
+148 TKIGKYSFAYCEKL

-171 KELEEGVFFRCS
+171 KELEEFVFAYCS

-197 DRSAFYECT
+197 DISAFRMCT
-206 NVIEIKIPGT
+206 NVTEIKIPGT
-216 VKEASDI
+216 VKEASEF
-223 ALVGCEKVITAE
+223 ALFGCDKVITAE
-235 LPISMVTLANL
+235 LPVSMVTLANL
-246 QRSDD
+246 QMSSD

-285 LTSIPRAFCRS
+285 LTSIPKAFCRS

-313 NASFSECTNLKT
+313 NASFSGCTNLKT

-339 FADCT
+339 FKSTGLT
-344 SLKDFTIPD
+344 SITIP
-353 GIKSIG
+353 
-359 EEAFY
+359 A
-364 NSGITSLVVPE
+364 
-375 SVETIDKLA
+375 SVETVDDTAFIDNT
-384 FSHMANLTN
+384 SLTD
-393 ATFPAGCGITFSD
+393 ATFPAGKGISFEGCTSLV
-406 CKNLKTAKITGNPT
+406 NVKINNNPT
-420 VIDNYMFYECSQL
+420 KIDDSMFRMCSSL
-433 TDFEIPGSVK
+433 
-443 KIGYAAFYNT
+443 
-453 ALKEAVIPAS
+453 AS
-463 VTEID
+463 IELPDTVTEIGKY
-468 DWAFADCTSL
+468 AFADCTGL

-529 AGYGITFNGYTSL
+529 AGYGITFSGCKNL
-542 KTAKI
+542 KTVKI
-547 TGNPTAIDD
+547 TGNPTVIDNY
-556 SMFRKC
+556 MFNEC
-562 SSLVSIELPDTVTE
+562 SQLT
-576 IGKYAFADC
+576 
-585 TSLKDFTIPDGIKS
+585 DFEIPDSVKK
-599 IGEAAFYN
+599 IGYAAFYN
-607 SGITS
+607 
-612 LVVPESVETI
+612 
-622 DKLAFSH
+622 
-629 MANLVSATIPAGYG
+629 
-643 ITFNGC
+643 
-649 TSLKTAKITGNLTAI
+649 
-664 DDWMFNNCGQL
+664 
-675 SDFDIPDSV
+675 
-684 TRIGYSAF
+684 
-692 SGTAL
+692 TAL
-697 KEAVIPAGVTEIDDW
+697 KEAVIPASVTEIDDW

-722 AMLPDGLKS
+722 AILPDGLKS
-731 IGEAAFYE
+731 IGGAAFYE

-752 TTLGG
+752 TTLGDF
-757 YAFSCCPKLK
+757 AFGWCPKLK

-782 FEDTPGVT
+782 FVNTPGVT

-800 TVDGIKDLSYTG
+800 TVDGIKDLPYTG
-812 SEITQ
+812 SEVVQ
-817 PDMEITVNGMTL
+817 PDMEITVNGVTL
-829 KEDSDY
+829 EEDSDY
-835 EVSYSSNTEIGT
+835 EVSYSSNTEIGM
-847 ATMDINFK
+847 AAMDINFK

-861 LTRTFNVVQIEMSD
+861 LTRTFNVVQIDMSD

-909 GTDYTVS
+909 GTDYTVA

-977 GTVKAKTDSTF
+977 GTVKAKTDRTF
-988 TLLSVPGAVKIGGI
+988 TSLSVPGAVKIGGI

-1091 VVAVPKAKLAK
+1091 VVIVPKAKLAK

>member
-1 MKKLMQK
+1 MKKLIQR

-21 CIPIEARA
+21 CIPIQARA

-74 KPVTTLHGT
+74 MPVTTLYGT

-97 GVRLIEYNAFFG
+97 GVRLIKNLAFHG

-131 ECTNL
+131 QCTNL

-148 TKIGQYSFAYCEKL
+148 AKIGPYSFAYCENL

-171 KELEEGVFFRCS
+171 KELEECVFAHCS

-197 DRSAFYECT
+197 GKSVFGECT
-206 NVIEIKIPGT
+206 NVTEIKIPGT
-216 VKEASDI
+216 VKEASDF
-223 ALVGCEKVITAE
+223 ALFGCDKVITAE

-270 LNEKKKLKKVVFPDS
+270 LNKKKKLKKVVFPDS
-285 LTSIPRAFCRS
+285 LTSIPKAFCMS
-296 VSALEEVKLP
+296 ASALEDVKLP

-313 NASFSECTNLKT
+313 TASFSGCTNLKT

-339 FADCT
+339 FKSTGLT
-344 SLKDFTIPD
+344 SITIP
-353 GIKSIG
+353 
-359 EEAFY
+359 A
-364 NSGITSLVVPE
+364 
-375 SVETIDKLA
+375 SVETVDDTAFIDNT
-384 FSHMANLTN
+384 SLTD
-393 ATFPAGCGITFSD
+393 ATFPAGKGIS
-406 CKNLKTAKITGNPT
+406 
-420 VIDNYMFYECSQL
+420 
-433 TDFEIPGSVK
+433 FEG
-443 KIGYAAFYNT
+443 
-453 ALKEAVIPAS
+453 
-463 VTEID
+463 
-468 DWAFADCTSL
+468 CTSL
-478 KDFTIPDGIKSIGE
+478 V
-492 AAFYN
+492 N
-497 SGITSLVVPE
+497 V
-507 SVETIDKLAF
+507 
-517 SHMAN
+517 
-522 LVSATIP
+522 
-529 AGYGITFNGYTSL
+529 
-542 KTAKI
+542 KI
-547 TGNPTAIDD
+547 NNNPTKIDD

-562 SSLVSIELPDTVTE
+562 SSLASIELPDTVTE

-622 DKLAFSH
+622 GRIAFSH
-629 MANLVSATIPAGYG
+629 TANLVSATIPAGYG

-675 SDFDIPDSV
+675 ADFDIPDSV
-684 TRIGYSAF
+684 TRIGYAAF

-712 AFGECQNLEK
+712 AFGECLQLEK

-739 CPELTDSNIPDSV
+739 CPELMDSNIPDSV

-767 DMTIPDTIDNFGECV
+767 DMIIPDTIDNFGECV

-800 TVDGIKDLSYTG
+800 TVDGIKDFSYTG
-812 SEITQ
+812 SEVTQ
-817 PDMEITVNGMTL
+817 PDMEITVNGVIL

-835 EVSYSSNTEIGT
+835 EVSYSSNTEPGT

-861 LTRTFNVVQIEMSD
+861 LTRTFNVVKTDMSGD
-875 ENITVTGIH
+875 SITVTGIH

-894 MSKLAVQAGGRTLIP
+894 MSMLAVQAGGRTLTL
-909 GTDYTVS
+909 GTDYTVT

-927 ITIAGKGNYTG
+927 ITITGKGNYTG

-949 KGSTYTVGTMKYK
+949 KGVTYTVGTMKYK
-962 VTNAATNG
+962 VTNAATDG

-977 GTVKAKTDSTF
+977 GTVKAKTDRTF
-988 TLLSVPGAVKIGGI
+988 TSLSVPSAVKIGGI

-1041 SITSII
+1041 SIASII
-1047 IGRGVT
+1047 IGRGIT

-1091 VVAVPKAKLAK
+1091 VVVVPKANLAK

>member
-21 CIPIEARA
+21 CIPIQARA

-59 VGSDTDVTVPSEIKG
+59 VGSDTDVTVPSKIKG
-74 KPVTTLHGT
+74 MPVTTLHGT
-83 FSGKKTVKKVTVPE
+83 FSGKETVKKVTVSE
-97 GVRLIEYNAFFG
+97 GVRLIEYNAFYG

-131 ECTNL
+131 QCTNL

-148 TKIGQYSFAYCEKL
+148 TKIGRYSFAYCEKL

-171 KELEEGVFFRCS
+171 KELEEFVFAYCS

-197 DRSAFYECT
+197 DISAFRMCT
-206 NVIEIKIPGT
+206 NVTEIKIPGT
-216 VKEASDI
+216 VKEASEF
-223 ALVGCEKVITAE
+223 ALFGCDKVITAE

-420 VIDNYMFYECSQL
+420 VIDNYMFNECSQL

-468 DWAFADCTSL
+468 DWAF
-478 KDFTIPDGIKSIGE
+478 
-492 AAFYN
+492 
-497 SGITSLVVPE
+497 
-507 SVETIDKLAF
+507 
-517 SHMAN
+517 
-522 LVSATIP
+522 
-529 AGYGITFNGYTSL
+529 
-542 KTAKI
+542 
-547 TGNPTAIDD
+547 
-556 SMFRKC
+556 
-562 SSLVSIELPDTVTE
+562 
-576 IGKYAFADC
+576 
-585 TSLKDFTIPDGIKS
+585 
-599 IGEAAFYN
+599 
-607 SGITS
+607 
-612 LVVPESVETI
+612 
-622 DKLAFSH
+622 
-629 MANLVSATIPAGYG
+629 
-643 ITFNGC
+643 
-649 TSLKTAKITGNLTAI
+649 
-664 DDWMFNNCGQL
+664 
-675 SDFDIPDSV
+675 
-684 TRIGYSAF
+684 
-692 SGTAL
+692 
-697 KEAVIPAGVTEIDDW
+697 
-712 AFGECQNLEK
+712 GECQNLEK
-722 AMLPDGLKS
+722 AVLPDGLKS

-800 TVDGIKDLSYTG
+800 TVEGIKDLSYTG

-861 LTRTFNVVQIEMSD
+861 LTRTFNVVQTDMSGD
-875 ENITVTGIH
+875 GITVTGIH

-894 MSKLAVQAGGRTLIP
+894 MSKLAVQAGGRTLTP
-909 GTDYTVS
+909 GTDYTVA

-977 GTVKAKTDSTF
+977 GTVKAKTDRTF
-988 TLLSVPGAVKIGGI
+988 TSLSVPSAVKIGGI

-1041 SITSII
+1041 SIASII

-1091 VVAVPKAKLAK
+1091 VVVVPKAKLAN
-1102 YKQLMKNAGMTTK
+1102 YKRVMKNAGMTTK

>member
-1 MKKLMQK
+1 M
-8 GILGILLVLAIFM
+8 
-21 CIPIEARA
+21 
-29 DDGIVV
+29 
-35 EKDGDFLYR
+35 
-44 VEGESDNPEVTIYSY
+44 
-59 VGSDTDVTVPSEIKG
+59 
-74 KPVTTLHGT
+74 
-83 FSGKKTVKKVTVPE
+83 
-97 GVRLIEYNAFFG
+97 
-109 CTALTTVVLPSSL
+109 
-122 EEMTEYTFY
+122 
-131 ECTNL
+131 
-136 KTVSLD
+136 
-142 TANSKL
+142 
-148 TKIGQYSFAYCEKL
+148 
-162 TGFDIPSSL
+162 
-171 KELEEGVFFRCS
+171 EEGVFAHCS
-183 SLKKIIIPDTVEKI
+183 SLEKIIIPDTVEKI
-197 DRSAFYECT
+197 GGSVFGGCT
-206 NVIEIKIPGT
+206 NVTEIKIPGT
-216 VKEASDI
+216 VKEASDF
-223 ALVGCEKVITAE
+223 ALFGCDKVITAE

-270 LNEKKKLKKVVFPDS
+270 LNKKKKLKKVVFPDS
-285 LTSIPRAFCRS
+285 LTSIPKAFCMS
-296 VSALEEVKLP
+296 ASALEDVKLP

-339 FADCT
+339 FESTGLT
-344 SLKDFTIPD
+344 SITIP
-353 GIKSIG
+353 
-359 EEAFY
+359 A
-364 NSGITSLVVPE
+364 
-375 SVETIDKLA
+375 SVETVDDTAFIDNT
-384 FSHMANLTN
+384 SLTD
-393 ATFPAGCGITFSD
+393 ATFPAGKGISFEGCTSLV
-406 CKNLKTAKITGNPT
+406 NVKINNNPT
-420 VIDNYMFYECSQL
+420 KIDDSMFRKCSSL
-433 TDFEIPGSVK
+433 
-443 KIGYAAFYNT
+443 
-453 ALKEAVIPAS
+453 AS
-463 VTEID
+463 IELPDTVTEIGKY
-468 DWAFADCTSL
+468 AFADCTSL
-478 KDFTIPDGIKSIGE
+478 KDFIIPDGIKSIGE

-529 AGYGITFNGYTSL
+529 AGYGITFS
-542 KTAKI
+542 
-547 TGNPTAIDD
+547 
-556 SMFRKC
+556 
-562 SSLVSIELPDTVTE
+562 
-576 IGKYAFADC
+576 
-585 TSLKDFTIPDGIKS
+585 
-599 IGEAAFYN
+599 
-607 SGITS
+607 
-612 LVVPESVETI
+612 
-622 DKLAFSH
+622 
-629 MANLVSATIPAGYG
+629 
-643 ITFNGC
+643 GC

-722 AMLPDGLKS
+722 AVLPDGLKS

-800 TVDGIKDLSYTG
+800 TVEGIKDLSYTG

-861 LTRTFNVVQIEMSD
+861 LTRTFNVVQTDMSGD
-875 ENITVTGIH
+875 GITVTGIH

-894 MSKLAVQAGGRTLIP
+894 MSKLAVQAGGRTLTP
-909 GTDYTVS
+909 GTDYTVA

-927 ITIAGKGNYTG
+927 ITITGKGNYTG

-977 GTVKAKTDSTF
+977 GTVKAKTDRTF
-988 TLLSVPGAVKIGGI
+988 TSLSVPSAVKIGGI

-1041 SITSII
+1041 SIASII

-1081 ETFTRIAAKP
+1081 ETFTRIATKP
-1091 VVAVPKAKLAK
+1091 VVVVPKANLAK

>member
-1 MKKLMQK
+1 MKKLIQK

-21 CIPIEARA
+21 CIPIQARA

-74 KPVTTLHGT
+74 MPVTTLHGT
-83 FSGKKTVKKVTVPE
+83 FSGKETVKTVTIPE

-131 ECTNL
+131 QCTNL

-148 TKIGQYSFAYCEKL
+148 TKIGRYSFAYCEKL

-171 KELEEGVFFRCS
+171 KELEEFVFAYCS

-197 DRSAFYECT
+197 DISAFRMCT
-206 NVIEIKIPGT
+206 NVTEIKIPGT
-216 VKEASDI
+216 VKEASEF
-223 ALVGCEKVITAE
+223 ALFGCDKVITAE

-296 VSALEEVKLP
+296 ISALEEVKLP

-313 NASFSECTNLKT
+313 NASFSKCTNLKT

-468 DWAFADCTSL
+468 DWAF
-478 KDFTIPDGIKSIGE
+478 
-492 AAFYN
+492 
-497 SGITSLVVPE
+497 
-507 SVETIDKLAF
+507 
-517 SHMAN
+517 
-522 LVSATIP
+522 
-529 AGYGITFNGYTSL
+529 
-542 KTAKI
+542 
-547 TGNPTAIDD
+547 
-556 SMFRKC
+556 
-562 SSLVSIELPDTVTE
+562 
-576 IGKYAFADC
+576 
-585 TSLKDFTIPDGIKS
+585 
-599 IGEAAFYN
+599 
-607 SGITS
+607 
-612 LVVPESVETI
+612 
-622 DKLAFSH
+622 
-629 MANLVSATIPAGYG
+629 
-643 ITFNGC
+643 
-649 TSLKTAKITGNLTAI
+649 
-664 DDWMFNNCGQL
+664 
-675 SDFDIPDSV
+675 
-684 TRIGYSAF
+684 
-692 SGTAL
+692 
-697 KEAVIPAGVTEIDDW
+697 
-712 AFGECQNLEK
+712 GECQNLEK
-722 AMLPDGLKS
+722 AVLPDGLKS
-731 IGEAAFYE
+731 IGGAAFYE

-800 TVDGIKDLSYTG
+800 TVDGIKDLPYTG

-817 PDMEITVNGMTL
+817 PDMEITVNGVTL

-835 EVSYSSNTEIGT
+835 EVSYSSNTEIGM

-875 ENITVTGIH
+875 ENITVAGIH

-894 MSKLAVQAGGRTLIP
+894 MSKLAVRADGRTLIP
-909 GTDYTVS
+909 GTDYTVA

-962 VTNAATNG
+962 VTNAAING

-977 GTVKAKTDSTF
+977 GTVKAKTDRTF
-988 TLLSVPGAVKIGGI
+988 TLLSVPSTVKIGGI

-1020 KKVVIGNGVKAIG
+1020 KKVAIGNGVKAIG

-1041 SITSII
+1041 SIASII

-1053 AIGGKTFYGCSKLA
+1053 AIGSKTFYGCSKLA

-1091 VVAVPKAKLAK
+1091 VVVVPKAKLAN
-1102 YKQLMKNAGMTTK
+1102 YKRVMKNAGMTAK

>member
-1 MKKLMQK
+1 MKKLIQR

-21 CIPIEARA
+21 CIPIQARA

-74 KPVTTLHGT
+74 MPVTTLHGT
-83 FSGKKTVKKVTVPE
+83 FSGKETVKKVTVPE

-122 EEMTEYTFY
+122 EEMTENTFY
-131 ECTNL
+131 QCTNL

-148 TKIGQYSFAYCEKL
+148 TKIGRYSFAYCEKL

-171 KELEEGVFFRCS
+171 KELEEFVFAYCS

-197 DRSAFYECT
+197 DISAFRMCT
-206 NVIEIKIPGT
+206 NVTEIKIPGT
-216 VKEASDI
+216 VKEASEF
-223 ALVGCEKVITAE
+223 ALFGCDKVITAE

-313 NASFSECTNLKT
+313 NASFSKCTNLKT

-468 DWAFADCTSL
+468 DWAF
-478 KDFTIPDGIKSIGE
+478 
-492 AAFYN
+492 
-497 SGITSLVVPE
+497 
-507 SVETIDKLAF
+507 
-517 SHMAN
+517 
-522 LVSATIP
+522 
-529 AGYGITFNGYTSL
+529 
-542 KTAKI
+542 
-547 TGNPTAIDD
+547 
-556 SMFRKC
+556 
-562 SSLVSIELPDTVTE
+562 
-576 IGKYAFADC
+576 
-585 TSLKDFTIPDGIKS
+585 
-599 IGEAAFYN
+599 
-607 SGITS
+607 
-612 LVVPESVETI
+612 
-622 DKLAFSH
+622 
-629 MANLVSATIPAGYG
+629 
-643 ITFNGC
+643 
-649 TSLKTAKITGNLTAI
+649 
-664 DDWMFNNCGQL
+664 
-675 SDFDIPDSV
+675 
-684 TRIGYSAF
+684 
-692 SGTAL
+692 
-697 KEAVIPAGVTEIDDW
+697 
-712 AFGECQNLEK
+712 GECQNLEK
-722 AMLPDGLKS
+722 AVLSDGLKS
-731 IGEAAFYE
+731 IGGAAFYE

-752 TTLGG
+752 TTLGDF
-757 YAFSCCPKLK
+757 AFGWCPKLK
-767 DMTIPDTIDNFGECV
+767 DMTIPDTIDNFGKCV
-782 FEDTPGVT
+782 FANTPGVT

-800 TVDGIKDLSYTG
+800 TVDGIKDLPYTG
-812 SEITQ
+812 SEVTQ
-817 PDMEITVNGMTL
+817 PDMEITVNGVTL

-861 LTRTFNVVQIEMSD
+861 LTRTFNVVQTDMSGD
-875 ENITVTGIH
+875 GITVTGIH

-894 MSKLAVQAGGRTLIP
+894 MSKLAVQAGGRTLTP
-909 GTDYTVS
+909 GTDYTVA

-927 ITIAGKGNYTG
+927 ITITGKGNYTG

-977 GTVKAKTDSTF
+977 GTVKAKTDRTF
-988 TLLSVPGAVKIGGI
+988 TSLSVPSAVKIGGI

-1020 KKVVIGNGVKAIG
+1020 KKVVIGNGIKAIG

-1041 SITSII
+1041 SIASII

-1091 VVAVPKAKLAK
+1091 VVVVPKAKLAN
-1102 YKQLMKNAGMTTK
+1102 YKRVMKNAGMTTK